1 MQEGRSVGDIG
12 DRISRNADAFNAAL
26 THKAYEKAKADTKKM
41 LEESTLNADPYPT
54 SEDVQ
59 KEELQGFMDE
69 RANEAR
75 ARGVQEYLDSTI
87 GAWSADRVNSV
98 VDDWTDSR
106 AQNMR
111 RNAERVSRAKAEG
124 VIPEGGVAKLEVP
137 AIDVQLPKSV
147 TEANIVADRQRAD
160 IMAKGSTIKKVS
172 FADLSG
178 KSQKEASKIV
188 KDYLA
193 ENPHMA
199 ANKEMLENYVAG
211 NIYNDTFKWKLDNDE
226 QFFADA
232 FEAAHGIKY
241 KDFLKER
248 VNEIKG
254 IIKDLRDEAGEVAYE
269 ESQNRALNDLLS
281 DNRGEL
287 RIPALE
293 GYMGEKLAEKPY
305 DEMLDKLNNWERN
318 NFASGVA
325 AGFDLSDI
333 LSMGL
338 ADLLSTA
345 EMGNVLEKANRGAKL
360 YGNEERLYELAKLI
374 QELESYRDK
383 VYEPQG
389 VMSKIG
395 EGVGTTL
402 EMLPEFALA
411 MTGTGMIG
419 SFAKLGGKAALKAAL
434 KAGGKE
440 LFKYGVK
447 TTGKLGYNFGLAK
460 VRGLAAAPFM
470 PSTYNTYLDSL
481 NSAYSFDDEGNLTYT
496 PVDKKQAYFGSVF
509 STANEI
515 SSEYLGAGIG
525 TVVGWG
531 ARGLGRMV
539 AGTKLAEAAVGAG
552 KKVRKHL
559 PKFTPQAKVAMRTLG
574 VQADPVSET
583 LSEALGDIMTSYEQT
598 WIGMDVDKSQYGTM
612 DYWMTLAGVTLVY
625 GGSMA
630 ALGAVNSYRD
640 VKKAVKVREDILAQI
655 TDRNLH
661 DTLVAISTSDD
672 VVMASAA
679 LADMNWEAFGEEA
692 HLARAYVA
700 ADLNVKILEGAVE
713 EESRL
718 DRFRG
723 TIEGVRNIV
732 YQGKAGE
739 YSDIIREAEMD
750 GKKVYIINGYEA
762 NTNQYIV
769 VDATT
774 GEKTSVDKS
783 KVTPTRDVDVDT
795 YIQEAYQNTFSL
807 EAEKQRV
814 ADVKAKALQLDN
826 PTEKDVARVASTLGI
841 ALPKVGNTVM
851 LANGN
856 MGAVMEV
863 LSPTE
868 YAVQDPSGATYKVHF
883 TDILSTDKLTA
894 TAQGALAR
902 GEVAAPIAPVEETT
916 QPTEVAETTTEV
928 AETTAPDENG
938 ITIGAEVTVDGRVGK
953 VRARTQDGKYAVAFE
968 AENGN
973 YEDTEMEFFTGEE
986 LASLMGI
993 APAPTAEAPEVAETA
1008 PTEMATTED
1017 GSVDIE
1023 QMSAEDA
1030 AKALI
1035 QRAGTIEEA
1044 IAQVKQVI
1052 ETVAEE
1058 RKKAAK
1064 AEKKAS
1070 LNDIG
1075 KKSAELQA
1083 LDARLEFFGEVL
1095 GVLEGMLAEQQEQT
1109 MTEAQ
1114 NIAEE
1119 AGVAPETTEATDTT
1133 TEENTPV
1140 ERPTS
1145 GLVRNG
1151 AEMKFTDNVIKM
1163 VDFIAKRLGIT
1174 VEFADGLKNEA
1185 GQPIN
1190 GDITGKRVRIST
1202 SGTKGIKFIMG
1213 HEFFHRMKD
1222 LVDEQTYADFVNSIK
1237 EYAGEKEW
1245 NVEVARKRNVYRN
1258 YNAQVA
1264 KETMAKMTIDDVA
1277 KIAARL
1283 NINIEGLSLEDAK
1296 DAVIDGAV
1304 MGKEQGI
1311 AEVDAI
1317 FPTMLSYDDALM
1329 IEECAADVAGKL
1341 VTNTNTFAKYVEDNS
1356 SNIALVRG
1364 LRKAI
1369 RAMREFFDSFGY
1381 TDQQRKLQALDK
1393 MLASVL
1399 NEAAK
1404 REAKA
1409 EKKAIE
1415 GKTRNSIQEVEES
1428 AERLAEQ
1435 GAVVNTESGDVRFA
1449 LQDVLVGDAR
1459 EQAIADLMRVTGR
1472 SRATVLK
1479 YLKAEESLAAII
1491 LDDDNQAFLDL
1502 QVDESVPSIW
1512 KNSDYPQ
1519 GTVEFSNICRKRL
1532 PYTMIYQRL
1541 QKDFPNVVFDASALE
1556 SIRQTMIANGEQV
1569 ACALCFVE
1577 DRRQLMGE
1585 IGQSF
1590 IDALKG
1596 EEVELNDKQ
1605 EAALERL
1612 RKSGDTYIPSL
1623 FEITTLDGMKF
1634 LRKKHPEVA
1643 SAFVAYNNA
1652 RGMQSAQLFQA
1663 YSAYHRE
1670 ILNFAEARVKKI
1682 NKNGGLRI
1690 FSFSDFEAH
1699 HLIDLVQVLTDCA
1712 AKGVMVQG
1720 YTKVPEFANAV
1731 KDTKMKLNRSLIG
1744 KSKGVV
1750 DADYVPQEGEAVSP
1764 NVVDGKRL
1772 LFDTVEG
1779 IDVNSKDFFDST
1791 DSHNV
1796 GNILVTY
1803 NEEQTRIA
1811 MQDPFV
1817 DYIIPFHTGIRADIL
1832 EQKGIG
1838 DWVNYKNYQSERVE
1852 KDGKLK
1858 KVKKGINIY
1867 TDVLSKDINTERQ
1880 FVNKYLAV
1888 CKAKGYVPKFDMF
1901 LDKTKKGEY
1910 TYTKGYYKSLL
1921 DFKMFDKNGK
1931 ILPQEVVVPV
1941 FDNEVNKQI
1950 LEDYVADEKAKAPN
1964 DELYGKVVD
1973 AMVEQG
1979 RLTEEQ
1985 VAEAMGARY
1994 SIIGEVGA
2002 AALDMAEEATIR
2014 MDNLTIARQME
2025 ERGDSALDIRMA
2037 TGWERGA
2044 DGLWRYELMDA
2055 EVNLYDGNETAIR
2068 KKIEVAEEEE
2078 KDFMQQSKADTKEL
2092 RERTNTYLA
2101 EMREKYGVAEGD
2113 ETDAMTEEE
2122 IVHLQSLTGKEI
2134 AFEDYKERRRSELY
2148 NRRMALEA
2156 QLGYVKVKNTDT
2168 DAMIQTTRLGHII
2181 QGKNADALFTAYP
2194 SLRDMEVQFVTDIRD
2209 GAFAAY
2215 ATKGGYKR
2223 IELNAKKTPVDMLT
2237 YYLMHEVQH
2246 AIQDVEGFA
2255 GGGNLSSLQKDGEVT
2270 GEEAYDYYRK
2280 IAGEVEARNVSA
2292 RLNMSAEERMNTL
2305 LSETEDVA
2313 REDQI
2318 FLRDGVEMAMAEGIK
2333 LPKEEYAKLSSTI
2346 MERQHTYG
2354 RPPFD
2359 YAFTDG
2365 SFYVYDYLGD
2375 GDSIINFAMPI
2386 VGNEDLIQNITNS
2399 IDNGTI
2405 TDTRSLDLYAENLQG
2420 KQRVNYRRFADAF
2433 KKRHGNRGYGV
2444 TFRGDSASNG
2454 GSYLEDSERAGG
2466 DATPRGT
2473 SGNIDESANQE
2484 LKTNFSLISP
2494 EMDADYLSAV
2504 ERGDMETAQQMVME
2518 AAKLAG
2524 YTEEVFHG
2532 TPAFGFTTFSS
2543 RRPSGAIFTT
2553 SNRSTA
2559 AEYGKTKYASVREI
2573 NKPLRPVNTPEDVLY
2588 NARSIYGVEYRLAT
2602 EEERKAIQEKVEK
2615 EARIVRDKLSEFM
2628 SEITEFPEEL
2638 RDAVVKIENIIF
2650 DGAELRENG
2659 NDGDEALQILK
2670 DDYRWYR
2677 EARADINLTDNRVK
2691 DRLTEEQKAYL
2702 NYLAGYQVGDMAID
2716 IAHSYALT
2724 FSESPIATVDGG
2736 IVVSLEDLESRI
2748 NEDAKIGSYHLYG
2761 NVGNN
2766 PLEIDGKGKDWVAIR
2781 YNDLQTTDDI
2791 AEWAK
2796 EEGYTSV
2803 KIKNITD
2810 GGPLSDV
2817 AIFFDSSY
2825 LKSADPVTYDD
2836 NGNVIPLSKRF
2847 NPKKEDIR
2855 YSIPSEED
2863 ARFERKVAFLE
2874 DLVRDYNIPLPT
2886 FIAQTKEEFKRMA
2899 MEYGIPE
2906 EEIDVDKDRGY
2917 YCSKDDII
2925 LINAGL
2931 QSSRGKLHGTMLHEY
2946 GHHINKLYLSNKIKE
2961 LADRLNPED
2970 IEVARKEIYGD
2981 GYADKDVSEI
2991 INELICFM
2999 VEHLQI
3005 EKTKPTFE
3013 GQIPT
3018 QEFIE
3023 AWEKDIESNAR
3034 GNATESILY
3043 EILPLVK
3050 ENLEY
3055 HKEQYGAEKENT
3067 IVIARKEY
3075 VQADGGGYKKSE
3087 LQGYHEGRPIE
3098 AFSRDAAYYRRSEG
3112 ADAQEVTRYSLPDPD
3127 PSDVF
3132 YDEIPIFDEQ
3142 GNEVDITTLSSE
3154 EAKAILDGKVLQ
3166 MLEAEYDYAVVS
3178 IRKEAEEARQA
3189 VKEVYRAEKEKRRK
3203 SAKAAR
3209 TNAAR
3214 IDEIFGDTPFESLP
3228 YEVQALIL
3236 IATGQAKIYW
3246 IDKGNKRGLASELGL
3261 TGSTGDRHAYRNIWG
3276 GAKKS
3281 FNEVVHDWWESLG
3294 GQERGIDDQ
3303 DLRNALISALQSV
3316 QSSRDAMQEIINKYD
3331 DLAEDRDN
3339 TLAEIDRNEEKE
3351 LYEAK
3356 TAYEQHLANFEL
3368 SEGEERTAYRDRAA
3382 QFFGNQSLSRVDDI
3396 LEDLT
3401 NELERSKRKIERL
3414 KAEKKDVYTPLA
3426 ESIQHAKDTV
3436 LRALERLRMFAG
3448 MEEVDLNDVA
3458 RIINLVKASRSQRQ
3472 IENLG
3477 AQATALVQRVS
3488 IKKAKTNL
3496 MRLLSLKL
3504 SNTDI
3509 IHKMLKESD
3518 TWTKEEREAILKHLW
3533 KVSRNGLRVSKAVH
3547 KDTKEIVDELKS
3559 LVDAFRKKELKG
3571 LDDAQKAKIIEAKLA
3586 EVEKE
3591 LHPEVVYDREGN
3603 VQDNANLPTDF
3614 NAENKHLAKFFF
3626 KSYLEMLAKE
3636 VEYHN
3641 ASAEL
3646 REKIDNKEKTDGAN
3660 AALVVARENYLNAL
3674 NQFNSS
3680 LESLILEGKGKLR
3693 DWNAQKEQHEIE
3705 IRSMGIRAIGG
3716 KKASGQGERSS
3727 KMARA
3732 RARINTTVNAPY
3744 WTFETVLEKIDHN
3757 SPYKKGKLYTYFM
3770 DKWADANDDLINRYA
3785 AHMEEIAEVMRKCF
3799 PDDAKNI
3806 LKLKRNPYALYQYIM
3821 RKAEST
3827 PIGTLTYKEMGEN
3840 GKMRDAQIVLNV
3852 ANAMYVIAMWRQ
3864 PRYQEAMQEKHGITQ
3879 SDIDAL
3885 MTNIAS
3891 VNVGFLDFMDWV
3903 NEKFLPS
3910 TRLEYDVVY
3919 RKMNGGSM
3927 PKEINYFPARVA
3939 GHKEVDLANIDNGA
3953 LPTTPSALKDR
3964 MSAHIMPQ
3972 LGMDYFKVLESH
3984 IQDMDNWAAYAEL
3997 TADLNVL
4004 LSSDEFRRR
4013 CNDYMGGLGGD
4024 GGGKGSLY
4032 DLFKQTS
4039 LIATGMYRG
4048 EAGLNQLLGQ
4058 LQKAWAT
4065 SNIAFRY
4072 WTAVKQISSITTGMF
4087 DNLRFYKHAGIAATG
4102 VGIYH
4107 EIKNAM
4113 EISPSLRYRWK
4124 SGAAGMEALARETQR
4139 EDGYTVQRGAYEK
4152 GKDFI
4157 GDAIKTLVRAGMT
4170 PNAAVDLLAC
4180 SIIVNSVYETEIAR
4194 LTGGKREATEEE
4206 KRAAVRKA
4214 ERAFNTT
4221 QQSSEG
4227 AYLAPVQANPAYGVL
4242 TTYMNASFA
4251 LHRKRMGGIKELWK
4265 LMTSKQYRR
4274 YLKDEFG
4281 VDAAK
4286 ISAKDA
4292 FKDILSGVVG
4302 ELSFAMMGWG
4312 LMEIMA
4318 LVNGWLNDDDDDED
4332 VAAAKQEVFDKWW
4345 KPILPMLNG
4354 YLFGSAATSLASG
4367 FEVSLTPAYDEFVK
4381 DVKGVLDDSG
4391 NRTWEVAQ
4399 MAAKYFV
4406 GVDLKAM
4413 QSIGAG
4419 LEAMFEDDERAGAVL
4434 KFLNAPNRYIKAFV
4448 GDRREGETL
4457 EEYQTRIIRFH
4468 SLLEDVVYEHY
4479 FDEEGNYIGEDAPS
4493 LSMSKNQAK
4502 ALRKEYEAAYAK
4514 DVLYHHGGKEMLAD
4528 YMKVDKQHKDICE
4541 LLDWNPSAK
4550 VSDKKSELS
4559 DMHAELAYYQDD
4571 VAYWSKQRK
4580 NWVGSEEE
4588 YYDLLM
4594 DELQAKNEL
4603 INQYYEYIKQTGL
4616 GAY

>member
-1 MQEGRSVGDIG
+1 MKDNNNVYERAKALVNEKQGNTIAQGSVYERAKALIPKSEEVSQYLDDLGT
-12 DRISRNADAFNAAL
+12 RISANAETLQSAL
-26 THKAYEKAKADTKKM
+26 AHKDYEKAKADTKKM
-41 LEESTLNADPYPT
+41 LEESTLNTKPYPT
-54 SEDVQ
+54 SEDAQ
-59 KEELQGFMDE
+59 KEVLQGVLDE
-69 RANEAR
+69 KANEAR
-75 ARGVQEYLDSTI
+75 ARGMKDYLDSTI
-87 GAWSADRVNSV
+87 GAWNEGRVGRAGQELIDSASKPV
-98 VDDWTDSR
+98 VDIMTLTTPYNGEKINVADMSFKGLPNT
-106 AQNMR
+106 
-111 RNAERVSRAKAEG
+111 AKA
-124 VIPEGGVAKLEVP
+124 
-137 AIDVQLPKSV
+137 
-147 TEANIVADRQRAD
+147 
-160 IMAKGSTIKKVS
+160 
-172 FADLSG
+172 
-178 KSQKEASKIV
+178 EASKIV

-193 ENPHMA
+193 ENPHME

-211 NIYNDTFKWKLDNDE
+211 NIYNDTFKWKLENDE

-232 FEAAHGIKY
+232 FEATHGIKY
-241 KDFLKER
+241 KDFLKKR

-254 IIKDLRDEAGEVAYE
+254 IIKDLRNEAGDVAYE
-269 ESQNRALNDLLS
+269 QSKSRAINDLMS

-287 RIPALE
+287 RVPALE
-293 GYMGEKLAEKPY
+293 GFMGETLAEKPY
-305 DEMLDKLNNWERN
+305 EEMLDKLNDWEKN
-318 NFASGVA
+318 NFASGFA
-325 AGFDLSDI
+325 AGFDWSDFLS
-333 LSMGL
+333 LGM
-338 ADLLSTA
+338 ADLLSSA
-345 EMGNVLEKANRGAKL
+345 EMSNVLEKANRGEKL
-360 YGNEERLYELAKLI
+360 YGNEERLYELAKLT
-374 QELESYRDK
+374 QELETYRDK
-383 VYEPQG
+383 VYESQG

-395 EGVGTTL
+395 EGVGTSV
-402 EMLPEFALA
+402 EMLPEFAIA

-419 SFAKLGGKAALKAAL
+419 SFAKLGGKTALKAAL

-460 VRGLAAAPFM
+460 VRGLAAAPIM

-481 NSAYSFDDEGNLTYT
+481 NSAYKFDDEGNLTYT
-496 PVDKKQAYFGSVF
+496 PVDKKQAALGAVF

-539 AGTKLAEAAVGAG
+539 AGTKLAEAAVGVG

-598 WIGMDVDKSQYGTM
+598 WIGMDVDKSEYGTM

-661 DTLVAISTSDD
+661 DALVAISTSDD

-679 LADMNWEAFGEEA
+679 LADMNWEAYGEEA

-783 KVTPTRDVDVDT
+783 KVTVTRELDVDT
-795 YIQEAYQNTFSL
+795 YIQEVYQNTFSL

-841 ALPKVGNTVM
+841 KIPKVGTTVM

-856 MGAVMEV
+856 MGAVTEV

-902 GEVAAPIAPVEETT
+902 GEVAAPIAPAEEVA
-916 QPTEVAETTTEV
+916 QPTEVAETTTE
-928 AETTAPDENG
+928 ATETTTPDDNG
-938 ITIGAEVTVDGRVGK
+938 ITIGAEVPVDGRVGK

-968 AENGN
+968 AESGS
-973 YEDTEMEFFTGEE
+973 YEDTEVEFFTGEE

-993 APAPTAEAPEVAETA
+993 APMPTAEAPEVAETA
-1008 PTEMATTED
+1008 PTEVATTEN
-1017 GSVDIE
+1017 GSVDVE

-1058 RKKAAK
+1058 RKKTAK

-1083 LDARLEFFGEVL
+1083 LDTRLEFYSEVL

-1133 TEENTPV
+1133 TEQSKPV
-1140 ERPTS
+1140 EQPTS
-1145 GLVRNG
+1145 GLIRNG

-1163 VDFIAKRLGIT
+1163 VDFVAKRLGIT
-1174 VEFADGLKNEA
+1174 VEFVDGLKNEA

-1190 GDITGKRVRIST
+1190 GDIAGKRVRIST
-1202 SGTKGIKFIMG
+1202 SGTKGVKFIMG

-1237 EYAGEKEW
+1237 EYAGEKVW
-1245 NVEVARKRNVYRN
+1245 KATMAHQRNVYRN
-1258 YNAQVA
+1258 HNARVA
-1264 KETMAKMTIDDVA
+1264 KEAMTEMSIEDVA
-1277 KIAARL
+1277 KIAAHL

-1296 DAVIDGAV
+1296 DAVARGAA
-1304 MGKEQGI
+1304 MSKEAGV

-1329 IEECAADVAGKL
+1329 VEECAADVAGGL
-1341 VTNTNTFAKYVEDNS
+1341 VTNTNAFAKYVEDNS
-1356 SNIALVRG
+1356 SNIPLVRG

-1381 TDQQRKLQALDK
+1381 TEQQRKFNALEK
-1393 MLASVL
+1393 NLASVL

-1404 REAKA
+1404 KEAKA
-1409 EKKAIE
+1409 EKKASE
-1415 GKTRNSIQEVEES
+1415 GKTRNSLQEVEES

-1435 GAVVNTESGDVRFA
+1435 GAVVNTESGDVRFS
-1449 LQDVLVGDAR
+1449 LQETNDRFNAELTTLTDENAR
-1459 EQAIADLMRVTGR
+1459 ERILNLGRPSSILLSTGIEDKPIRLYGAKLLSKLRKHGYDISALKNLPLAINLPIAVFEGSHEGSFAILTELKIKDNNVLAALSVGKGGHDIDFNIISSVYDKRGNSVARWVIDGKMLYADKKKALDYFSVSAPIAEAQNNQELISVTNIIQNFENPKISAKYSLQTPTFYSNAEFAVRGIKQEKATPEQWLKMIEKAGGLKAGEDKWLGLSDWLKASDKKTLSKDEVLQYIAD
-1472 SRATVLK
+1472 
-1479 YLKAEESLAAII
+1479 
-1491 LDDDNQAFLDL
+1491 N
-1502 QVDESVPSIW
+1502 
-1512 KNSDYPQ
+1512 N
-1519 GTVEFSNICRKRL
+1519 
-1532 PYTMIYQRL
+1532 
-1541 QKDFPNVVFDASALE
+1541 
-1556 SIRQTMIANGEQV
+1556 
-1569 ACALCFVE
+1569 FV
-1577 DRRQLMGE
+1577 
-1585 IGQSF
+1585 I
-1590 IDALKG
+1590 
-1596 EEVELNDKQ
+1596 EEVEYSDV
-1605 EAALERL
+1605 ER
-1612 RKSGDTYIPSL
+1612 
-1623 FEITTLDGMKF
+1623 F
-1634 LRKKHPEVA
+1634 
-1643 SAFVAYNNA
+1643 
-1652 RGMQSAQLFQA
+1652 
-1663 YSAYHRE
+1663 
-1670 ILNFAEARVKKI
+1670 
-1682 NKNGGLRI
+1682 
-1690 FSFSDFEAH
+1690 
-1699 HLIDLVQVLTDCA
+1699 TD
-1712 AKGVMVQG
+1712 
-1720 YTKVPEFANAV
+1720 
-1731 KDTKMKLNRSLIG
+1731 R
-1744 KSKGVV
+1744 
-1750 DADYVPQEGEAVSP
+1750 
-1764 NVVDGKRL
+1764 
-1772 LFDTVEG
+1772 
-1779 IDVNSKDFFDST
+1779 
-1791 DSHNV
+1791 
-1796 GNILVTY
+1796 
-1803 NEEQTRIA
+1803 
-1811 MQDPFV
+1811 
-1817 DYIIPFHTGIRADIL
+1817 DI
-1832 EQKGIG
+1832 
-1838 DWVNYKNYQSERVE
+1838 Y
-1852 KDGKLK
+1852 
-1858 KVKKGINIY
+1858 
-1867 TDVLSKDINTERQ
+1867 
-1880 FVNKYLAV
+1880 
-1888 CKAKGYVPKFDMF
+1888 
-1901 LDKTKKGEY
+1901 
-1910 TYTKGYYKSLL
+1910 
-1921 DFKMFDKNGK
+1921 
-1931 ILPQEVVVPV
+1931 
-1941 FDNEVNKQI
+1941 
-1950 LEDYVADEKAKAPN
+1950 
-1964 DELYGKVVD
+1964 
-1973 AMVEQG
+1973 
-1979 RLTEEQ
+1979 
-1985 VAEAMGARY
+1985 
-1994 SIIGEVGA
+1994 
-2002 AALDMAEEATIR
+2002 
-2014 MDNLTIARQME
+2014 
-2025 ERGDSALDIRMA
+2025 
-2037 TGWERGA
+2037 
-2044 DGLWRYELMDA
+2044 
-2055 EVNLYDGNETAIR
+2055 
-2068 KKIEVAEEEE
+2068 
-2078 KDFMQQSKADTKEL
+2078 
-2092 RERTNTYLA
+2092 
-2101 EMREKYGVAEGD
+2101 
-2113 ETDAMTEEE
+2113 
-2122 IVHLQSLTGKEI
+2122 
-2134 AFEDYKERRRSELY
+2134 
-2148 NRRMALEA
+2148 
-2156 QLGYVKVKNTDT
+2156 DT
-2168 DAMIQTTRLGHII
+2168 DE
-2181 QGKNADALFTAYP
+2181 FTD
-2194 SLRDMEVQFVTDIRD
+2194 L
-2209 GAFAAY
+2209 
-2215 ATKGGYKR
+2215 
-2223 IELNAKKTPVDMLT
+2223 
-2237 YYLMHEVQH
+2237 
-2246 AIQDVEGFA
+2246 
-2255 GGGNLSSLQKDGEVT
+2255 LSSLQIYDEDDNASFNIEEYNRLRESNADFEEGFSLDYWGESLDVKDPVAAARYLGLTEGETIHGTRLAYTTTGLENKREIALVVPSIEPYNKSDEIHFGDAGGGRAVAWIRFGETEAPKNVPMHQRVEGFDEPFETATGLNFYAPKNGNGKFAKDYVLFGKLKDGSEGYIIYIDRKPISKHDTLEDARNAMNEYYEANPLMITRYERVLVIDEIQSKRHQDARDKGYIDANIEREIKAAEERLRQANKDLEAYKTPLKEKYGFNEMQGSFFERLQKFHAALSTEENAEMQRLAEVRNTAESAWNEIASKRNGVPSAPFEKNWAELAMKRMLRYAAENGFDKVAWTTGEQQAERYDLGTKINHIHVIPSVEERYVSISPIGGRIIETPTAPDSDIIVSGEYKGKTLSEVYGKALAEKIMSVEVGGDERISGDGLRIGGEGMKGFYDQMLPSFMNKYGKKWGVKVGEVT
-2270 GEEAYDYYRK
+2270 MPNLEENNTMHSVDVNDAMRESVMQGQPRFSLPVIQGLSDALNEYKVDGDIASFVEKVREVNDKVALGHPMITSKLDIYDEDGDAEWFVEK
-2280 IAGEVEARNVSA
+2280 IEELVGDFDGGYAPYTAGGVRYSLPTDLLTDFADEFKALQDEYASLDPATIDYKHPFRVHKREVVQKYVDHVADVLGLSCETFVIDAEDDAQVVEAFDRYKKSHQSVSQQYPHRTTPLA
-2292 RLNMSAEERMNTL
+2292 GLNDFKAGL
-2305 LSETEDVA
+2305 KD
-2313 REDQI
+2313 DK
-2318 FLRDGVEMAMAEGIK
+2318 GK
-2333 LPKEEYAKLSSTI
+2333 YATGL
-2346 MERQHTYG
+2346 Y
-2354 RPPFD
+2354 F
-2359 YAFTDG
+2359 
-2365 SFYVYDYLGD
+2365 
-2375 GDSIINFAMPI
+2375 
-2386 VGNEDLIQNITNS
+2386 
-2399 IDNGTI
+2399 NGTDFI
-2405 TDTRSLDLYAENLQG
+2405 LM
-2420 KQRVNYRRFADAF
+2420 
-2433 KKRHGNRGYGV
+2433 
-2444 TFRGDSASNG
+2444 
-2454 GSYLEDSERAGG
+2454 
-2466 DATPRGT
+2466 
-2473 SGNIDESANQE
+2473 I
-2484 LKTNFSLISP
+2484 IS
-2494 EMDADYLSAV
+2494 
-2504 ERGDMETAQQMVME
+2504 
-2518 AAKLAG
+2518 
-2524 YTEEVFHG
+2524 
-2532 TPAFGFTTFSS
+2532 
-2543 RRPSGAIFTT
+2543 
-2553 SNRSTA
+2553 
-2559 AEYGKTKYASVREI
+2559 
-2573 NKPLRPVNTPEDVLY
+2573 
-2588 NARSIYGVEYRLAT
+2588 
-2602 EEERKAIQEKVEK
+2602 
-2615 EARIVRDKLSEFM
+2615 
-2628 SEITEFPEEL
+2628 
-2638 RDAVVKIENIIF
+2638 
-2650 DGAELRENG
+2650 G
-2659 NDGDEALQILK
+2659 NDGYNEQNGYLQVDIHENVHGAMEALGITDFEKEMVLSEAEKHQPKALK
-2670 DDYRWYR
+2670 KYLDGYDNVTDATKGEEIVAY
-2677 EARADINLTDNRVK
+2677 AINSRLNSAYGKLLLEFFEGGATLSEIWKSYNLQLPLRLSLTRK
-2691 DRLTEEQKAYL
+2691 IL
-2702 NYLAGYQVGDMAID
+2702 NYLKDGYEAKNKISNNAGGSNKTA
-2716 IAHSYALT
+2716 AGS
-2724 FSESPIATVDGG
+2724 SPNAT
-2736 IVVSLEDLESRI
+2736 
-2748 NEDAKIGSYHLYG
+2748 N
-2761 NVGNN
+2761 
-2766 PLEIDGKGKDWVAIR
+2766 
-2781 YNDLQTTDDI
+2781 
-2791 AEWAK
+2791 
-2796 EEGYTSV
+2796 
-2803 KIKNITD
+2803 
-2810 GGPLSDV
+2810 
-2817 AIFFDSSY
+2817 
-2825 LKSADPVTYDD
+2825 
-2836 NGNVIPLSKRF
+2836 SKRF
-2847 NPKKEDIR
+2847 ASKYLGEDIR
-2855 YSIPSEED
+2855 VAERWDRSVD
-2863 ARFERKVAFLE
+2863 TRF
-2874 DLVRDYNIPLPT
+2874 
-2886 FIAQTKEEFKRMA
+2886 
-2899 MEYGIPE
+2899 
-2906 EEIDVDKDRGY
+2906 
-2917 YCSKDDII
+2917 
-2925 LINAGL
+2925 
-2931 QSSRGKLHGTMLHEY
+2931 H
-2946 GHHINKLYLSNKIKE
+2946 
-2961 LADRLNPED
+2961 
-2970 IEVARKEIYGD
+2970 
-2981 GYADKDVSEI
+2981 
-2991 INELICFM
+2991 
-2999 VEHLQI
+2999 
-3005 EKTKPTFE
+3005 
-3013 GQIPT
+3013 
-3018 QEFIE
+3018 
-3023 AWEKDIESNAR
+3023 
-3034 GNATESILY
+3034 
-3043 EILPLVK
+3043 
-3050 ENLEY
+3050 
-3055 HKEQYGAEKENT
+3055 
-3067 IVIARKEY
+3067 
-3075 VQADGGGYKKSE
+3075 
-3087 LQGYHEGRPIE
+3087 
-3098 AFSRDAAYYRRSEG
+3098 
-3112 ADAQEVTRYSLPDPD
+3112 LPDPD

-3142 GNEVDITTLSSE
+3142 GNEVDITTLTSE
-3154 EAKAILDGKVLQ
+3154 EAKEILDGKVRQ
-3166 MLEAEYDYAVVS
+3166 MLEAEYDHAVVA

-3203 SAKAAR
+3203 GAKAAR

-3246 IDKGNKRGLASELGL
+3246 GDRGNKRGLASELGL

-3281 FNEVVHDWWESLG
+3281 FNEVVHDWWESIG

-3368 SEGEERTAYRDRAA
+3368 SEGEERTAYHDRAA

-3458 RIINLVKASRSQRQ
+3458 RLINLVKASRSQRQ
-3472 IENLG
+3472 IEELG

-3509 IHKMLKESD
+3509 IHKMLKKSD

-3559 LVDAFRKKELKG
+3559 LVDAFRKNELKG
-3571 LDDAQKAKIIEAKLA
+3571 LNNAQKAKIIEAKLA
-3586 EVEKE
+3586 DVEKE
-3591 LHPEVVYDREGN
+3591 LHPEVVYDSEGN
-3603 VQDNANLPTDF
+3603 VQDNADLPTDF

-3636 VEYHN
+3636 MEYHN
-3641 ASAEL
+3641 AAAEL

-3660 AALVVARENYLNAL
+3660 AAMVAARENYLNAL

-3680 LESLILEGKGKLR
+3680 LESLILEGKDKLR

-3716 KKASGQGERSS
+3716 KKASGQGKRNNWVTRQ
-3727 KMARA
+3727 RA
-3732 RARINTTVNAPY
+3732 KINTTVNAPY

-3806 LKLKRNPYALYQYIM
+3806 LKMKRNPYALYQYIM

-3840 GKMRDAQIVLNV
+3840 GQMRDAQIVLNV

-3879 SDIDAL
+3879 GDIDAL
-3885 MTNIAS
+3885 MANIAS
-3891 VNVGFLDFMDWV
+3891 VNAGFLDFMDWV
-3903 NEKFLPS
+3903 NETFLPS

-4065 SNIAFRY
+4065 SNIAFRG

-4087 DNLRFYKHAGIAATG
+4087 DNWAFYKHAGIAATG

-4157 GDAIKTLVRAGMT
+4157 GDAIKILVRAGMT

-4265 LMTSKQYRR
+4265 LATSKQYRR

-4292 FKDILSGVVG
+4292 FKDILSGVAG

-4332 VAAAKQEVFDKWW
+4332 VVAAKQEVFDKWW

-4354 YLFGSAATSLASG
+4354 YLFGSAATSWASG
-4367 FEVSLTPAYDEFVK
+4367 FDASLTPAYDEFVK
-4381 DVKGVLDDSG
+4381 DVKGVFDDSG

-4399 MAAKYFV
+4399 MAAKYLV
-4406 GVDLKAM
+4406 GIDLKAL
-4413 QSIGAG
+4413 QNIGAG

-4479 FDEEGNYIGEDAPS
+4479 FDKEGNYIGEDAPS

-4514 DVLYHHGGKEMLAD
+4514 NVLYHYGGEEALAD
-4528 YMKVDKQHKDICE
+4528 YLKVEKQHKDICD
-4541 LLDWNPSAK
+4541 LLGWSSTAK
-4550 VSDKKSELS
+4550 VSDKKKDLT
-4559 DMHAELAYYQDD
+4559 DMHYALAKYQDKA
-4571 VAYWSKQRK
+4571 AYWEKKRK
-4580 NWVGSEEE
+4580 DWVGSEDY

-4594 DELQAKNEL
+4594 DEQKAKNDL
-4603 INQYYEYIKQTGL
+4603 INNYYEYIKQTGL

>member
-1 MQEGRSVGDIG
+1 
-12 DRISRNADAFNAAL
+12 
-26 THKAYEKAKADTKKM
+26 
-41 LEESTLNADPYPT
+41 
-54 SEDVQ
+54 
-59 KEELQGFMDE
+59 
-69 RANEAR
+69 
-75 ARGVQEYLDSTI
+75 
-87 GAWSADRVNSV
+87 
-98 VDDWTDSR
+98 
-106 AQNMR
+106 
-111 RNAERVSRAKAEG
+111 
-124 VIPEGGVAKLEVP
+124 
-137 AIDVQLPKSV
+137 
-147 TEANIVADRQRAD
+147 
-160 IMAKGSTIKKVS
+160 
-172 FADLSG
+172 
-178 KSQKEASKIV
+178 
-188 KDYLA
+188 
-193 ENPHMA
+193 
-199 ANKEMLENYVAG
+199 
-211 NIYNDTFKWKLDNDE
+211 
-226 QFFADA
+226 
-232 FEAAHGIKY
+232 
-241 KDFLKER
+241 
-248 VNEIKG
+248 
-254 IIKDLRDEAGEVAYE
+254 
-269 ESQNRALNDLLS
+269 
-281 DNRGEL
+281 
-287 RIPALE
+287 
-293 GYMGEKLAEKPY
+293 
-305 DEMLDKLNNWERN
+305 
-318 NFASGVA
+318 
-325 AGFDLSDI
+325 
-333 LSMGL
+333 
-338 ADLLSTA
+338 
-345 EMGNVLEKANRGAKL
+345 
-360 YGNEERLYELAKLI
+360 
-374 QELESYRDK
+374 
-383 VYEPQG
+383 
-389 VMSKIG
+389 
-395 EGVGTTL
+395 
-402 EMLPEFALA
+402 
-411 MTGTGMIG
+411 
-419 SFAKLGGKAALKAAL
+419 
-434 KAGGKE
+434 
-440 LFKYGVK
+440 
-447 TTGKLGYNFGLAK
+447 
-460 VRGLAAAPFM
+460 
-470 PSTYNTYLDSL
+470 
-481 NSAYSFDDEGNLTYT
+481 
-496 PVDKKQAYFGSVF
+496 
-509 STANEI
+509 
-515 SSEYLGAGIG
+515 
-525 TVVGWG
+525 
-531 ARGLGRMV
+531 
-539 AGTKLAEAAVGAG
+539 
-552 KKVRKHL
+552 
-559 PKFTPQAKVAMRTLG
+559 
-574 VQADPVSET
+574 
-583 LSEALGDIMTSYEQT
+583 
-598 WIGMDVDKSQYGTM
+598 
-612 DYWMTLAGVTLVY
+612 
-625 GGSMA
+625 
-630 ALGAVNSYRD
+630 
-640 VKKAVKVREDILAQI
+640 
-655 TDRNLH
+655 
-661 DTLVAISTSDD
+661 
-672 VVMASAA
+672 
-679 LADMNWEAFGEEA
+679 
-692 HLARAYVA
+692 
-700 ADLNVKILEGAVE
+700 
-713 EESRL
+713 
-718 DRFRG
+718 
-723 TIEGVRNIV
+723 
-732 YQGKAGE
+732 
-739 YSDIIREAEMD
+739 MD

-783 KVTPTRDVDVDT
+783 KVTVTRELDVDT
-795 YIQEAYQNTFSL
+795 YIQEAYTNTFSL

-856 MGAVMEV
+856 MGAVTEA

-916 QPTEVAETTTEV
+916 QPTEVSETTTEV
-928 AETTAPDENG
+928 AETTTPDDNG

-968 AENGN
+968 AESGN
-973 YEDTEMEFFTGEE
+973 YEDTEVEFFTGEE

-993 APAPTAEAPEVAETA
+993 APAPTAEAPEVAEAA

-1017 GSVDIE
+1017 GSVDVE

-1058 RKKAAK
+1058 RKKTAK
-1064 AEKKAS
+1064 AEKKTS

-1083 LDARLEFFGEVL
+1083 LDTRLEFFGEVL

-1119 AGVAPETTEATDTT
+1119 VGVAPETTEASDTT
-1133 TEENTPV
+1133 TEGSKPV
-1140 ERPTS
+1140 EQPTS
-1145 GLVRNG
+1145 GLIRNG

-1185 GQPIN
+1185 GQAID
-1190 GDITGKRVRIST
+1190 GDIKGKHVRIST
-1202 SGTKGIKFIMG
+1202 SGQKGIKFIMG

-1222 LVDEQTYADFVNSIK
+1222 IVDEQTYTAFVESVK
-1237 EYAGEKEW
+1237 EYAGEKQW

-1258 YNAQVA
+1258 HNAKVA
-1264 KETMAKMTIDDVA
+1264 EEAMAKMSNDDVA

-1296 DAVIDGAV
+1296 DAVIDGAA
-1304 MGKEQGI
+1304 MGKEQGV

-1317 FPTMLSYDDALM
+1317 FPKMLSYDDALM
-1329 IEECAADVAGKL
+1329 VEECAADVAGKL
-1341 VTNTNTFAKYVEDNS
+1341 VTNTNAFAKYVEDNS

-1381 TDQQRKLQALDK
+1381 TDQHRKLNALEK
-1393 MLASVL
+1393 SLANVL

-1404 REAKA
+1404 NEAKA
-1409 EKKAIE
+1409 EKKA
-1415 GKTRNSIQEVEES
+1415 T
-1428 AERLAEQ
+1428 
-1435 GAVVNTESGDVRFA
+1435 
-1449 LQDVLVGDAR
+1449 
-1459 EQAIADLMRVTGR
+1459 
-1472 SRATVLK
+1472 
-1479 YLKAEESLAAII
+1479 
-1491 LDDDNQAFLDL
+1491 
-1502 QVDESVPSIW
+1502 
-1512 KNSDYPQ
+1512 
-1519 GTVEFSNICRKRL
+1519 
-1532 PYTMIYQRL
+1532 
-1541 QKDFPNVVFDASALE
+1541 
-1556 SIRQTMIANGEQV
+1556 
-1569 ACALCFVE
+1569 
-1577 DRRQLMGE
+1577 
-1585 IGQSF
+1585 
-1590 IDALKG
+1590 
-1596 EEVELNDKQ
+1596 
-1605 EAALERL
+1605 
-1612 RKSGDTYIPSL
+1612 
-1623 FEITTLDGMKF
+1623 
-1634 LRKKHPEVA
+1634 
-1643 SAFVAYNNA
+1643 
-1652 RGMQSAQLFQA
+1652 
-1663 YSAYHRE
+1663 
-1670 ILNFAEARVKKI
+1670 
-1682 NKNGGLRI
+1682 
-1690 FSFSDFEAH
+1690 
-1699 HLIDLVQVLTDCA
+1699 
-1712 AKGVMVQG
+1712 
-1720 YTKVPEFANAV
+1720 
-1731 KDTKMKLNRSLIG
+1731 
-1744 KSKGVV
+1744 
-1750 DADYVPQEGEAVSP
+1750 EGEA
-1764 NVVDGKRL
+1764 R
-1772 LFDTVEG
+1772 
-1779 IDVNSKDFFDST
+1779 NS
-1791 DSHNV
+1791 
-1796 GNILVTY
+1796 L
-1803 NEEQTRIA
+1803 
-1811 MQDPFV
+1811 
-1817 DYIIPFHTGIRADIL
+1817 
-1832 EQKGIG
+1832 
-1838 DWVNYKNYQSERVE
+1838 
-1852 KDGKLK
+1852 
-1858 KVKKGINIY
+1858 
-1867 TDVLSKDINTERQ
+1867 
-1880 FVNKYLAV
+1880 
-1888 CKAKGYVPKFDMF
+1888 
-1901 LDKTKKGEY
+1901 
-1910 TYTKGYYKSLL
+1910 
-1921 DFKMFDKNGK
+1921 
-1931 ILPQEVVVPV
+1931 
-1941 FDNEVNKQI
+1941 
-1950 LEDYVADEKAKAPN
+1950 
-1964 DELYGKVVD
+1964 
-1973 AMVEQG
+1973 
-1979 RLTEEQ
+1979 
-1985 VAEAMGARY
+1985 
-1994 SIIGEVGA
+1994 IGEVGA
-2002 AALDMAEEATIR
+2002 SALDMAEEATIR
-2014 MDNLTIARQME
+2014 MDNLAIARQME
-2025 ERGDSALDIRMA
+2025 ERGDSTLDIRMA

-2044 DGLWRYELMDA
+2044 DGLWRYEVMDA
-2055 EVNLYDGNETAIR
+2055 EVNLYDGNEATIR
-2068 KKIEVAEEEE
+2068 KQIAVAEEEE

-2092 RERTNTYLA
+2092 RERTNVYLA
-2101 EMREKYGVAEGD
+2101 EMREKYGVAEGE

-2122 IVHLQSLTGKEI
+2122 IAHLQSLTGKEI
-2134 AFEDYKERRRSELY
+2134 AFEDYKERRRNELY

-2156 QLGYVKVKNTDT
+2156 QLAYVIVKNTDAP
-2168 DAMIQTTRLGHII
+2168 AMILTSRLGHVLK
-2181 QGKNADALFTAYP
+2181 GEYADQLFKAYP
-2194 SLRDMEVQFVTDIRD
+2194 SLKDMEFRFVTDIQQR
-2209 GAFAAY
+2209 AFAAY
-2215 ATKGGYKR
+2215 AIDGGKAY
-2223 IELNAKKTPVDMLT
+2223 IELNVKKTPVNMVVP
-2237 YYLMHEVQH
+2237 YLMHEVQH
-2246 AIQDVEGFA
+2246 AIQHIEGFA
-2255 GGGNLSSLQKDGEVT
+2255 EGGSPAFLNKKLADRLNVVT
-2270 GEEAYDYYRK
+2270 EQLEKLRAEGKTEEADALVKLNKGLAEAVINNDTDDYGNYQK
-2280 IAGEVEARNVSA
+2280 LMGEVEARNVSA

-2318 FLRDGVEMAMAEGIK
+2318 FLRDGVEMAMAKNVG
-2333 LPKEEYAKLSSTI
+2333 LPKEEYAKLASTI
-2346 MERQHTYG
+2346 MTRQHTYG

-2454 GSYLEDSERAGG
+2454 GTYFEDSKRIGG
-2466 DATPRGT
+2466 DATTRGT

-2484 LKTNFSLISP
+2484 LTTLYSLITP

-2504 ERGDMETAQQMVME
+2504 ERGDMATAQQMVME

-2524 YTEEVFHG
+2524 YSNDESWRMTHRAPRKEEDNVNPFNTEELV
-2532 TPAFGFTTFSS
+2532 PADFWTHPEWYTQIRHNSTDRES
-2543 RRPSGAIFTT
+2543 YSALKPAIDKYKQLV
-2553 SNRSTA
+2553 
-2559 AEYGKTKYASVREI
+2559 AEGKQEEADAITVTMYR
-2573 NKPLRPVNTPEDVLY
+2573 
-2588 NARSIYGVEYRLAT
+2588 GVDKRANS
-2602 EEERKAIQEKVEK
+2602 K
-2615 EARIVRDKLSEFM
+2615 EASFRNGDWITPSREYAKM
-2628 SEITEFPEEL
+2628 SAPYGNTRVIKQDVPL
-2638 RDAVVKIENIIF
+2638 KSIWW
-2650 DGAELRENG
+2650 DGN
-2659 NDGDEALQILK
+2659 
-2670 DDYRWYR
+2670 
-2677 EARADINLTDNRVK
+2677 
-2691 DRLTEEQKAYL
+2691 
-2702 NYLAGYQVGDMAID
+2702 
-2716 IAHSYALT
+2716 S
-2724 FSESPIATVDGG
+2724 
-2736 IVVSLEDLESRI
+2736 I
-2748 NEDAKIGSYHLYG
+2748 NEWGYDDGSEYVYKDTK
-2761 NVGNN
+2761 NN
-2766 PLEIDGKGKDWVAIR
+2766 RKL
-2781 YNDLQTTDDI
+2781 L
-2791 AEWAK
+2791 
-2796 EEGYTSV
+2796 
-2803 KIKNITD
+2803 
-2810 GGPLSDV
+2810 
-2817 AIFFDSSY
+2817 
-2825 LKSADPVTYDD
+2825 DPVTYDD
-2836 NGNVIPLSKRF
+2836 NGNVIPLSERF
-2847 NPKKEDIR
+2847 NPKKEDVRFSLIGEQGAASLDAYEEATTRLDNLNVARDMEAQGKDALAIKQATGWERGKDGLWR
-2855 YSIPSEED
+2855 YEVADYVNMFDFTGSVDYMRRHPEYKRYKELLRKRNAGMMFFKKGLTKEEQKEFDDLAIVYGGGTQPHNSHKLKDYLDSEELFAAYPQLRD
-2863 ARFERKVAFLE
+2863 VNVEIKAELDGGANGIYSPSSNTIELATRAHEKMARTLFHEIQHAIQFIEGFAEGGNKEMADPRKKRERKEAMDALQRKIDMRERTLARFEAELAELNESMSKWWESHPEAMSREDFDSEMQALNEVYDMQLE
-2874 DLVRDYNIPLPT
+2874 KAAREQEKLREEKKEY
-2886 FIAQTKEEFKRMA
+2886 EEFKASSTTLGYEGYERLAGEAEARATTSRVGMS
-2899 MEYGIPE
+2899 E
-2906 EEIDVDKDRGY
+2906 EERR
-2917 YCSKDDII
+2917 ST
-2925 LINAGL
+2925 L
-2931 QSSRGKLHGTMLHEY
+2931 TM
-2946 GHHINKLYLSNKIKE
+2946 N
-2961 LADRLNPED
+2961 DED
-2970 IEVARKEIYGD
+2970 VARKD
-2981 GYADKDVSEI
+2981 QI
-2991 INELICFM
+2991 ILRN
-2999 VEHLQI
+2999 
-3005 EKTKPTFE
+3005 
-3013 GQIPT
+3013 G
-3018 QEFIE
+3018 
-3023 AWEKDIESNAR
+3023 
-3034 GNATESILY
+3034 LY
-3043 EILPLVK
+3043 E
-3050 ENLEY
+3050 NY
-3055 HKEQYGAEKENT
+3055 AEM
-3067 IVIARKEY
+3067 
-3075 VQADGGGYKKSE
+3075 
-3087 LQGYHEGRPIE
+3087 P
-3098 AFSRDAAYYRRSEG
+3098 
-3112 ADAQEVTRYSLPDPD
+3112 TRYHLPDPD

-3132 YDEIPIFDEQ
+3132 FDEIPIFDEQ
-3142 GNEVDITTLSSE
+3142 GNEVDITTLTSE
-3154 EAKAILDGKVLQ
+3154 EAKEILDGKVHQ
-3166 MLEAEYDYAVVS
+3166 MLEAEYDHAVVA
-3178 IRKEAEEARQA
+3178 IRREAEEARQA

-3203 SAKAAR
+3203 GAKAAR

-3236 IATGQAKIYW
+3236 IATGEAKIYW
-3246 IDKGNKRGLASELGL
+3246 GDRGNKRGLASELGL
-3261 TGSTGDRHAYRNIWG
+3261 KGSTGDRHAYRNIWG

-3281 FNEVVHDWWESLG
+3281 FDEVVHEWWESLG
-3294 GQERGIDDQ
+3294 GHENGIDTQ

-3316 QSSRDAMQEIINKYD
+3316 QSSKDAMQEIVNKYD
-3331 DLAEDRDN
+3331 DLATDRDN
-3339 TLAEIDRNEEKE
+3339 ALAEVDRNEEKE
-3351 LYEAK
+3351 LREAK
-3356 TAYEQHLANFEL
+3356 AAYEQHLANFEL
-3368 SEGEERTAYRDRAA
+3368 AEGEERAAYHDRAA
-3382 QFFGNQSLSRVDDI
+3382 QFFGNQSLSRVEDI
-3396 LEDLT
+3396 LEDLAG
-3401 NELERSKRKIERL
+3401 EIERNKRKIERL
-3414 KAEKKDVYTPLA
+3414 KAENKDVYGTLA
-3426 ESIQHAKDTV
+3426 EGINKSKEVV

-3458 RIINLVKASRSQRQ
+3458 RLINLVKTARSQRQ
-3472 IENLG
+3472 MNNLS

-3547 KDTKEIVDELKS
+3547 KDTKEIVNELKS
-3559 LVDAFRKKELKG
+3559 LVDAFRKSELKG
-3571 LDDAQKAKIIEAKLA
+3571 LNDEQKAKIIEAKLA

-3591 LHPEVVYDREGN
+3591 LHPEVVYDDKGN

-3636 VEYHN
+3636 AEYHN

-3660 AALVVARENYLNAL
+3660 AAVVVARENYLNAL

-3680 LESLILEGKGKLR
+3680 LESLILEGKDKLR
-3693 DWNAQKEQHEIE
+3693 DWNAQKEKHEIE

-3716 KKASGQGERSS
+3716 EKASGQDKRSS

-3732 RARINTTVNAPY
+3732 RAKINTTVNAPY

-3770 DKWADANDDLINRYA
+3770 DKWVDANDDLINRYA

-3891 VNVGFLDFMDWV
+3891 VNAGFLDFMDWV
-3903 NEKFLPS
+3903 NETFLPS

-4048 EAGLNQLLGQ
+4048 EAGHNQLLGQ

-4065 SNIAFRY
+4065 SNIAFRG

-4087 DNLRFYKHAGIAATG
+4087 DNLRFYKHLGIASTG

-4227 AYLAPVQANPAYGVL
+4227 AYLAPVQANPVYGVL

-4265 LMTSKQYRR
+4265 LMTSKQYKR

-4281 VDAAK
+4281 ADAVK
-4286 ISAKDA
+4286 ISAVDA
-4292 FKDILSGVVG
+4292 FKDILSGMAG

-4312 LMEIMA
+4312 LMKVMA
-4318 LVNGWLNDDDDDED
+4318 AINGWLNDDDDDED

-4354 YLFGSAATSLASG
+4354 YLFGSAATSWASG
-4367 FEVSLTPAYDEFVK
+4367 FEASLTPAYDEFVK
-4381 DVKGVLDDSG
+4381 DVKGVFDDSG
-4391 NRTWEVAQ
+4391 NRTWKVAQ
-4399 MAAKYFV
+4399 MAAKYLV

-4413 QSIGAG
+4413 QNIGAG
-4419 LEAMFEDDERAGAVL
+4419 LEAMIEDDERAGAVL

-4457 EEYQTRIIRFH
+4457 EEYQTRIVRFNT
-4468 SLLEDVVYEHY
+4468 LLEDVVYEHY

-4514 DVLYHHGGKEMLAD
+4514 NVLYHYGGEEALAD
-4528 YMKVDKQHKDICE
+4528 YLKVEKQHKDICD
-4541 LLDWNPSAK
+4541 LLGWSSTAK
-4550 VSDKKSELS
+4550 VSDKKRDLT
-4559 DMHAELAYYQDD
+4559 DMHYALAKYQDKA
-4571 VAYWSKQRK
+4571 AYWEKKRK
-4580 NWVGSEEE
+4580 NWVGSEDY

-4594 DELQAKNEL
+4594 DEQKAKNDL
-4603 INQYYEYIKQTGL
+4603 INNYYEYIKQTGL

>member
-1 MQEGRSVGDIG
+1 MKDKNLREEVDALVQARKDNPPKSALREQVDAIVQEGRNVGDIVG
-12 DRISRNADAFNAAL
+12 RISRNADAFNAAL
-26 THKAYEKAKADTKKM
+26 ANKGYEKAKADTKKM

-59 KEELQGFMDE
+59 KEQLQRFMDE

-160 IMAKGSTIKKVS
+160 IMAKGSLLKKVS

-178 KSQKEASKIV
+178 KSQEEASKIV

-193 ENPHMA
+193 ENPHME
-199 ANKEMLENYVAG
+199 ANKEMLEGYVAN
-211 NIYNDTFKWKLDNDE
+211 NIYNNTFKWKLDNDE

-232 FEAAHGIKY
+232 FEATHGIKY
-241 KDFLKER
+241 KDFLKKR

-254 IIKDLRDEAGEVAYE
+254 IIKDLRDEAGDVAYD
-269 ESQNRALNDLLS
+269 ESHNRAINDLMS
-281 DNRGEL
+281 DTRGEL

-305 DEMLDKLNNWERN
+305 DEMLDKLNNWEKN

-325 AGFDLSDI
+325 AGFDWSDI

-374 QELESYRDK
+374 QELDSYRDK

-419 SFAKLGGKAALKAAL
+419 SYAKLGGKAALKAAL

-470 PSTYNTYLDSL
+470 PSTYNTYLDNL
-481 NSAYSFDDEGNLTYT
+481 NSAYSFDDQGNLTFT
-496 PVDKKQAYFGSVF
+496 PVDKKQAALGAWF

-539 AGTKLAEAAVGAG
+539 AGTKLAAAAVGVG
-552 KKVRKHL
+552 KKARKYL

-612 DYWMTLAGVTLVY
+612 DYWMTLAGVTLAY
-625 GGSMA
+625 GGTIATMGA
-630 ALGAVNSYRD
+630 AQSYRD
-640 VKKAVKVREDILAQI
+640 VKKAVKAREDILGQI
-655 TDRNLH
+655 TDRSLH
-661 DTLVAISTSDD
+661 DALVAISTSYD

-679 LADMNWEAFGEEA
+679 LADMNWEAYGEEA
-692 HLARAYVA
+692 NLARAYVA

-769 VDATT
+769 VDAAT

-783 KVTPTRDVDVDT
+783 KVTVTRELDVDT
-795 YIQEAYQNTFSL
+795 YIQEAYKNTFSL

-814 ADVKAKALQLDN
+814 ADVKTKALQLDN
-826 PTEKDVARVASTLGI
+826 PTEKDVKRVASTLNI

-856 MGAVMEV
+856 MGAVTEV

-902 GEVAAPIAPVEETT
+902 GEVAAPIAPVEEAT
-916 QPTEVAETTTEV
+916 QPTEVSETTTEV
-928 AETTAPDENG
+928 AETTAPDDNG
-938 ITIGAEVTVDGRVGK
+938 ITIGAEVIVDGRVGK

-968 AENGN
+968 AESGN
-973 YEDTEMEFFTGEE
+973 YEDTEVEFFTGEE

-993 APAPTAEAPEVAETA
+993 APMPTAEAPEVAETA
-1008 PTEMATTED
+1008 PTEVATTED

-1052 ETVAEE
+1052 ETVTEE

-1083 LDARLEFFGEVL
+1083 LDTRLEFFGEVL
-1095 GVLEGMLAEQQEQT
+1095 GMLEAMLAEQQKQN

-1119 AGVAPETTEATDTT
+1119 AGVAPETTEAVDTT

-1140 ERPTS
+1140 EMPTS

-1163 VDFIAKRLGIT
+1163 VDFVAKRLGIT
-1174 VEFADGLKNEA
+1174 VEFVDGLKNEA
-1185 GQPIN
+1185 GQPVN

-1202 SGTKGIKFIMG
+1202 SGQKGIKFIMG

-1222 LVDEQTYADFVNSIK
+1222 LVDAQTYADFVNSIK
-1237 EYAGEKEW
+1237 EYAGEKQW

-1258 YNAQVA
+1258 HNAQVA
-1264 KETMAKMTIDDVA
+1264 KEAMAEMTIEDVA

-1283 NINIEGLSLEDAK
+1283 NVNIEGLSLDDAK
-1296 DAVIDGAV
+1296 DAVARGAA
-1304 MGKEQGI
+1304 MSKEAGV

-1317 FPTMLSYDDALM
+1317 FPKMLSYDDVLM
-1329 IEECAADVAGKL
+1329 VEECAADVAGGL
-1341 VTNTNTFAKYVEDNS
+1341 VTNTKTFAKYVEDNS

-1364 LRKAI
+1364 IRKAI

-1381 TDQQRKLQALDK
+1381 TDQQRKLNTLEK
-1393 MLASVL
+1393 SLANVL

-1404 REAKA
+1404 NEAKA
-1409 EKKAIE
+1409 EKKPTTE
-1415 GKTRNSIQEVEES
+1415 GKTRNS
-1428 AERLAEQ
+1428 L
-1435 GAVVNTESGDVRFA
+1435 
-1449 LQDVLVGDAR
+1449 
-1459 EQAIADLMRVTGR
+1459 
-1472 SRATVLK
+1472 
-1479 YLKAEESLAAII
+1479 
-1491 LDDDNQAFLDL
+1491 
-1502 QVDESVPSIW
+1502 
-1512 KNSDYPQ
+1512 
-1519 GTVEFSNICRKRL
+1519 
-1532 PYTMIYQRL
+1532 
-1541 QKDFPNVVFDASALE
+1541 
-1556 SIRQTMIANGEQV
+1556 
-1569 ACALCFVE
+1569 
-1577 DRRQLMGE
+1577 
-1585 IGQSF
+1585 
-1590 IDALKG
+1590 
-1596 EEVELNDKQ
+1596 
-1605 EAALERL
+1605 
-1612 RKSGDTYIPSL
+1612 
-1623 FEITTLDGMKF
+1623 
-1634 LRKKHPEVA
+1634 
-1643 SAFVAYNNA
+1643 
-1652 RGMQSAQLFQA
+1652 
-1663 YSAYHRE
+1663 
-1670 ILNFAEARVKKI
+1670 
-1682 NKNGGLRI
+1682 
-1690 FSFSDFEAH
+1690 
-1699 HLIDLVQVLTDCA
+1699 
-1712 AKGVMVQG
+1712 
-1720 YTKVPEFANAV
+1720 
-1731 KDTKMKLNRSLIG
+1731 
-1744 KSKGVV
+1744 
-1750 DADYVPQEGEAVSP
+1750 
-1764 NVVDGKRL
+1764 
-1772 LFDTVEG
+1772 
-1779 IDVNSKDFFDST
+1779 
-1791 DSHNV
+1791 
-1796 GNILVTY
+1796 
-1803 NEEQTRIA
+1803 
-1811 MQDPFV
+1811 
-1817 DYIIPFHTGIRADIL
+1817 
-1832 EQKGIG
+1832 
-1838 DWVNYKNYQSERVE
+1838 
-1852 KDGKLK
+1852 
-1858 KVKKGINIY
+1858 
-1867 TDVLSKDINTERQ
+1867 
-1880 FVNKYLAV
+1880 
-1888 CKAKGYVPKFDMF
+1888 
-1901 LDKTKKGEY
+1901 
-1910 TYTKGYYKSLL
+1910 
-1921 DFKMFDKNGK
+1921 
-1931 ILPQEVVVPV
+1931 
-1941 FDNEVNKQI
+1941 
-1950 LEDYVADEKAKAPN
+1950 
-1964 DELYGKVVD
+1964 
-1973 AMVEQG
+1973 
-1979 RLTEEQ
+1979 
-1985 VAEAMGARY
+1985 
-1994 SIIGEVGA
+1994 IGEVGA
-2002 AALDMAEEATIR
+2002 TALDMAEEATIR

-2025 ERGDSALDIRMA
+2025 ERGDTALDIRMA

-2044 DGLWRYELMDA
+2044 DGLWRYEVMDA
-2055 EVNLYDGNETAIR
+2055 EVNLYDGNEATIR
-2068 KKIEVAEEEE
+2068 KQIAVAEEEE

-2101 EMREKYGVAEGD
+2101 EMREKYGVAEGE

-2122 IVHLQSLTGKEI
+2122 IAHLQSLTGKEI

-2156 QLGYVKVKNTDT
+2156 QLGYVKVKNTDS
-2168 DAMIQTTRLGHII
+2168 DAMIQTTRLGHIL

-2255 GGGNLSSLQKDGEVT
+2255 GGGNLSSLHNDGEVT
-2270 GEEAYDYYRK
+2270 AKEAYDYYRK

-2292 RLNMSAEERMNTL
+2292 RLNMSAEERLNTL

-2318 FLRDGVEMAMAEGIK
+2318 FLRDGVEMAMAK
-2333 LPKEEYAKLSSTI
+2333 NAVLPKEEYAKLASTI
-2346 MERQHTYG
+2346 MTRQHTYG
-2354 RPPFD
+2354 RPSFD
-2359 YAFTDG
+2359 YAFTFDN
-2365 SFYVYDYLGD
+2365 FYVYDYLGD
-2375 GDSIINFAMPI
+2375 GDSIVNFAMPI
-2386 VGNEDLIQNITNS
+2386 IGNEELINNITIS

-2405 TDTRSLDLYAENLQG
+2405 TDARGLDLYAENLQG
-2420 KQRVNYRRFADAF
+2420 KQRTDYRRFADAF

-2444 TFRGDSASNG
+2444 TFGGDSASNG
-2454 GSYLEDSERAGG
+2454 GAYLENSERVGG
-2466 DATPRGT
+2466 DATTRGA
-2473 SGNIDESANQE
+2473 SGNIDESANQG
-2484 LKTNFSLISP
+2484 LNIRHSLITP

-2524 YTEEVFHG
+2524 YSNDESWRKTHRAPRKEEDNVNPFNTEELV
-2532 TPAFGFTTFSS
+2532 PADFWTHPEWYTQIRHNSTDRES
-2543 RRPSGAIFTT
+2543 YSVLKPAIDKYKQLV
-2553 SNRSTA
+2553 
-2559 AEYGKTKYASVREI
+2559 AEGKQEEADAITVTMYR
-2573 NKPLRPVNTPEDVLY
+2573 
-2588 NARSIYGVEYRLAT
+2588 GVDKRANS
-2602 EEERKAIQEKVEK
+2602 K
-2615 EARIVRDKLSEFM
+2615 EASFRNGDWITPSREYAKM
-2628 SEITEFPEEL
+2628 SAPYGNTRVIKQDVPL
-2638 RDAVVKIENIIF
+2638 KSIWW
-2650 DGAELRENG
+2650 DGN
-2659 NDGDEALQILK
+2659 
-2670 DDYRWYR
+2670 
-2677 EARADINLTDNRVK
+2677 
-2691 DRLTEEQKAYL
+2691 
-2702 NYLAGYQVGDMAID
+2702 
-2716 IAHSYALT
+2716 S
-2724 FSESPIATVDGG
+2724 
-2736 IVVSLEDLESRI
+2736 I
-2748 NEDAKIGSYHLYG
+2748 NEWGYDDGSEYAYKDTK
-2761 NVGNN
+2761 NN
-2766 PLEIDGKGKDWVAIR
+2766 RKL
-2781 YNDLQTTDDI
+2781 L
-2791 AEWAK
+2791 
-2796 EEGYTSV
+2796 
-2803 KIKNITD
+2803 
-2810 GGPLSDV
+2810 
-2817 AIFFDSSY
+2817 
-2825 LKSADPVTYDD
+2825 DPVTYDD
-2836 NGNVIPLSKRF
+2836 NGNVIPLSERF
-2847 NPKKEDIR
+2847 NPEKEDIR
-2855 YSIPSEED
+2855 YSLQSEED
-2863 ARFERKVAFLE
+2863 ILFEKKTASLTG
-2874 DLVRDYNIPLPT
+2874 LVRDYNIPLPT
-2886 FIAQTKEEFKRMA
+2886 FFAHTTEEFVRMA
-2899 MEYGIPE
+2899 QDYLYLTDDEVEANRAEIERKVGAYVPE
-2906 EEIDVDKDRGY
+2906 DE
-2917 YCSKDDII
+2917 II
-2925 LINAGL
+2925 LINGGAI
-2931 QSSRGKLHGTMLHEY
+2931 RGKEQMSGCVRHEF
-2946 GHHINKLYLSNKIKE
+2946 GHDITKKHLWGEVQQTVQALGEDAIKRAHHEFLRGYDYKKIGPEGVVNEIVSYLVETPTIQEINAI
-2961 LADRLNPED
+2961 
-2970 IEVARKEIYGD
+2970 
-2981 GYADKDVSEI
+2981 
-2991 INELICFM
+2991 
-2999 VEHLQI
+2999 
-3005 EKTKPTFE
+3005 FE
-3013 GQIPT
+3013 GRLEVDDYISKLQGI
-3018 QEFIE
+3018 IE
-3023 AWEKDIESNAR
+3023 NRDDLKEKEVYI
-3034 GNATESILY
+3034 AT
-3043 EILPLVK
+3043 LPLAK
-3050 ENLEY
+3050 KNIELQ
-3055 HKEQYGAEKENT
+3055 KQQYGAEKENI
-3067 IVIARKEY
+3067 IVIPRADSSGRGNSISKGGSTPTHSKGLGGTQARS
-3075 VQADGGGYKKSE
+3075 AAHIRRG
-3087 LQGYHEGRPIE
+3087 EGT
-3098 AFSRDAAYYRRSEG
+3098 
-3112 ADAQEVTRYSLPDPD
+3112 DAQEITRYHLPDPD

-3132 YDEIPIFDEQ
+3132 FDEIPIFDEQ
-3142 GNEVDITTLSSE
+3142 GNEVDITSLTSE
-3154 EAKAILDGKVLQ
+3154 EAKEILDGKVLQ
-3166 MLEAEYDYAVVS
+3166 MLEAEYDHNVS
-3178 IRKEAEEARQA
+3178 EIRREAREARAA
-3189 VKEVYRAEKEKRRK
+3189 VNEAYREAKSKRRK
-3203 SAKAAR
+3203 GAKAAR

-3246 IDKGNKRGLASELGL
+3246 GDKGNKRGLASELGL

-3356 TAYEQHLANFEL
+3356 NAYEQHLANFEL
-3368 SEGEERTAYRDRAA
+3368 AEGEERTAYHDRAA
-3382 QFFGNQSLSRVDDI
+3382 QFFGNQSLSRVEDI
-3396 LEDLT
+3396 LEELT
-3401 NELERSKRKIERL
+3401 GEIERNKRKIERL
-3414 KAEKKDVYTPLA
+3414 KAENKDVYGTLA
-3426 ESIQHAKDTV
+3426 EGINKSKEVV
-3436 LRALERLRMFAG
+3436 LRALERIRMFAG

-3458 RIINLVKASRSQRQ
+3458 RLINLVKTARSQRQ
-3472 IENLG
+3472 MNNLS

-3518 TWTKEEREAILKHLW
+3518 TWTKGERDAILKHLW

-3559 LVDAFRKKELKG
+3559 LVNAFRKDELKG
-3571 LDDAQKAKIIEAKLA
+3571 LNDEQKTKVIEAKLA

-3591 LHPEVVYDREGN
+3591 LHPEVVYDSEGN

-3660 AALVVARENYLNAL
+3660 AAVVVARENYLNAL

-3680 LESLILEGKGKLR
+3680 LESLMLEGKDKLR

-3716 KKASGQGERSS
+3716 EKASGQGKASS

-3757 SPYKKGKLYTYFM
+3757 SPYKKGKFYTYFM

-3806 LKLKRNPYALYQYIM
+3806 LKLKRNPYALYQHIM

-3827 PIGTLTYKEMGEN
+3827 PIRTLTYKEMGEN
-3840 GKMRDAQIVLNV
+3840 GQMRDAQIVLNV

-3891 VNVGFLDFMDWV
+3891 VNAGFLDFMDWV
-3903 NEKFLPS
+3903 NDTFLPS

-4048 EAGLNQLLGQ
+4048 DAGMEALLGQ

-4065 SNIAFRY
+4065 SNIAFRG

-4087 DNLRFYKHAGIAATG
+4087 DNWAFYKHAGIAATG

-4157 GDAIKTLVRAGMT
+4157 GDAIKILVRAGMT

-4265 LMTSKQYRR
+4265 LATSKQYRR

-4292 FKDILSGVVG
+4292 FKDILSGVAG

-4312 LMEIMA
+4312 LMKVMTVI
-4318 LVNGWLNDDDDDED
+4318 NGWLNEDDDDED
-4332 VAAAKQEVFDKWW
+4332 VAAAKQEFFDSWW
-4345 KPILPMLNG
+4345 QSLLNG
-4354 YLFGSAATSLASG
+4354 YLGGSVVSSWING
-4367 FEVSLTPAYDEFVK
+4367 FDTSLTPAYDEFAK
-4381 DVKGVLDDSG
+4381 DVNKLTDDKGSAM
-4391 NRTWEVAQ
+4391 WEVA
-4399 MAAKYFV
+4399 MMFSKYYIGIDLESWYKSAAAIENMY
-4406 GVDLKAM
+4406 
-4413 QSIGAG
+4413 
-4419 LEAMFEDDERAGAVL
+4419 EDDERAGAVL
-4434 KFLNAPNRYIKAFV
+4434 MFLNAPDRYVKAFV

-4457 EEYQTRIIRFH
+4457 DEYTTRVGRTYALFEEIKFDEKGKPVGEGVYENFVPKSRYNDLDKVFEEEYR
-4468 SLLEDVVYEHY
+4468 EDMLKKY
-4479 FDEEGNYIGEDAPS
+4479 
-4493 LSMSKNQAK
+4493 
-4502 ALRKEYEAAYAK
+4502 
-4514 DVLYHHGGKEMLAD
+4514 GGDKGYAD
-4528 YMKVDKQHKDICE
+4528 YTMADLRHKQICG
-4541 LLDWNPSAK
+4541 LLDWNPDATP
-4550 VSDKKSELS
+4550 SEKMVQTEIQ
-4559 DMHAELAYYQDD
+4559 DELEYYQKR
-4571 VAYWSKQRK
+4571 VAKAIRKRK
-4580 NWVGSEEE
+4580 NWVGSEED

-4594 DELQAKNEL
+4594 DEQEAKNDL
-4603 INQYYEYIKQTGL
+4603 INNYYEYIKQTGL

>member
-1 MQEGRSVGDIG
+1 MKDNNNVYERAKALVNEKQGSTSTQGSVYERAKALIPKSEEVSQYLDDLGTRIGANAEAYSDIVANKG
-12 DRISRNADAFNAAL
+12 
-26 THKAYEKAKADTKKM
+26 YEKAKTDTKKM

-59 KEELQGFMDE
+59 KEELQGFMDDK
-69 RANEAR
+69 ANEAR
-75 ARGVQEYLDSTI
+75 ARGMKNYLDSTI

-124 VIPEGGVAKLEVP
+124 VIPEGGVVKLEVP
-137 AIDVQLPKSV
+137 AIDMQLPKSV
-147 TEANIVADRQRAD
+147 TEANIVADRQWAD
-160 IMAKGSTIKKVS
+160 RMAKESTLKKVS

-193 ENPHMA
+193 ENPHME
-199 ANKEMLENYVAG
+199 ANAELLESYVAN
-211 NIYNDTFKWKLDNDE
+211 NIYNDTFKWKLENDE

-232 FEAAHGIKY
+232 YEAMTGKSYAEY
-241 KDFLKER
+241 KREVDNEARANLESMKRELEAMNEALK
-248 VNEIKG
+248 K
-254 IIKDLRDEAGEVAYE
+254 KRDENRTNAGQSRSLFSAAWSDLKNPFGGNIE
-269 ESQNRALNDLLS
+269 EIENLIDEIDNVLEGSFSSGFDKGFDFDRMATVGLSGVFTEGEMAKALHKAKNGESLTEEGANYVRIHQYAQELNDLKS
-281 DNRGEL
+281 VR
-287 RIPALE
+287 
-293 GYMGEKLAEKPY
+293 EKYAEQMY
-305 DEMLDKLNNWERN
+305 DKFL
-318 NFASGVA
+318 
-325 AGFDLSDI
+325 GF
-333 LSMGL
+333 
-338 ADLLSTA
+338 
-345 EMGNVLEKANRGAKL
+345 NVNA
-360 YGNEERLYELAKLI
+360 
-374 QELESYRDK
+374 
-383 VYEPQG
+383 
-389 VMSKIG
+389 IG
-395 EGVGTTL
+395 EGVGTTV
-402 EMLPEFALA
+402 EMMPAFAGG
-411 MTGTGMIG
+411 MTATGMIG

-434 KAGGKE
+434 KEGGKE

-481 NSAYSFDDEGNLTYT
+481 NSAYKFDDEGNLTYT
-496 PVDKKQAYFGSVF
+496 PVNKKQAYFGAVF

-525 TVVGWG
+525 EVVGWG

-539 AGTKLAEAAVGAG
+539 AGTKLAEAAVGVG
-552 KKVRKHL
+552 KKARKHL
-559 PKFTPQAKVAMRTLG
+559 PKFTPQAKAAMRTLG

-640 VKKAVKVREDILAQI
+640 VKKAVKAREDILGQI
-655 TDRNLH
+655 TDRSLH
-661 DTLVAISTSDD
+661 DALVAISTSDD

-769 VDATT
+769 VDAAT

-783 KVTPTRDVDVDT
+783 KVTPTREIDVDT

-856 MGAVMEV
+856 MGAVTEV

-883 TDILSTDKLTA
+883 TDIISTDKLTA
-894 TAQGALAR
+894 TAQGALVR
-902 GEVAAPIAPVEETT
+902 GEVAAPIAPAEEVA
-916 QPTEVAETTTEV
+916 QPTEAAETTPEV
-928 AETTAPDENG
+928 TETTTPDDNG
-938 ITIGAEVTVDGRVGK
+938 ITIGAEVPVDGRVGK

-968 AENGN
+968 DESGN
-973 YEDTEMEFFTGEE
+973 YEDTEVEFFTGEE

-993 APAPTAEAPEVAETA
+993 APMPTAEAPEVAETA

-1017 GSVDIE
+1017 GRVDIE

-1035 QRAGTIEEA
+1035 QRTGTIEEA

-1064 AEKKAS
+1064 AEKKTS

-1083 LDARLEFFGEVL
+1083 LDTRLEFYSEVL

-1133 TEENTPV
+1133 TEESKPV
-1140 ERPTS
+1140 EQPTS
-1145 GLVRNG
+1145 GLIRNG

-1163 VDFIAKRLGIT
+1163 VDFVAKRLGIT
-1174 VEFADGLKNEA
+1174 VEFVDGLKNEA
-1185 GQPIN
+1185 GQSIN

-1222 LVDEQTYADFVNSIK
+1222 LVDEQTYAYFLNSIR
-1237 EYAGEKEW
+1237 EYAGEKMW
-1245 NVEVARKRNVYRN
+1245 NATMAHQRNVYRN
-1258 YNAQVA
+1258 HNARVA
-1264 KETMAKMTIDDVA
+1264 KEAMAEMTIEDVA
-1277 KIAARL
+1277 KIAAHL

-1296 DAVIDGAV
+1296 TAVARGAA

-1329 IEECAADVAGKL
+1329 VEECAADVAGAL
-1341 VTNTNTFAKYVEDNS
+1341 VTNTNAFAKYVEDNS
-1356 SNIALVRG
+1356 PKSAIMRG

-1369 RAMREFFDSFGY
+1369 RAMSDFFDSFGY
-1381 TDQQRKLQALDK
+1381 TEQQRKLKALDK
-1393 MLASVL
+1393 MLAGVL

-1404 REAKA
+1404 NEAKA

-1415 GKTRNSIQEVEES
+1415 GAARNSLPSLVGVHNISLDKLRKVIKMGGLANPSVAVIDVDKQTHDDYGEYSLVLPKNMVDARQGKNAGTWAGDAWTPTYPQVIKRMKDDKAYSRFHKDIEALPEAMRNRVRLDFDSFMDGRSAYPLAYWYLFEKGTAPELVLVPSRYSDEVANAISEATKGSFSMYGLTPEERAKCLEVYIAVKFNGDKTAFENDLQERI
-1428 AERLAEQ
+1428 ARL
-1435 GAVVNTESGDVRFA
+1435 TETIETKKSDRVKKWAQSNIDAIKEYGFDYDSVADFIRDVQYDVREKGTVNVDA
-1449 LQDVLVGDAR
+1449 TIMAAR
-1459 EQAIADLMRVTGR
+1459 EQIKANNFETDYEAWLNGLEERYGIEEYIFDGYTNSGNRR
-1472 SRATVLK
+1472 
-1479 YLKAEESLAAII
+1479 YL
-1491 LDDDNQAFLDL
+1491 
-1502 QVDESVPSIW
+1502 PH
-1512 KNSDYPQ
+1512 
-1519 GTVEFSNICRKRL
+1519 TVENASKWMKKQGREGAVA
-1532 PYTMIYQRL
+1532 T
-1541 QKDFPNVVFDASALE
+1541 FPSFGVFIANAIPKMTTLE
-1556 SIRQTMIANGEQV
+1556 SIRKRK
-1569 ACALCFVE
+1569 ALLGKSNEEFEAFADKWLKVYHELGNKLQPDAKGFDDYGYWRLIEAVGKNNPKEFIKKEYGIELSEE
-1577 DRRQLMGE
+1577 DMAKFNDMVNAIRTEYPARYFETKFERPLQ
-1585 IGQSF
+1585 
-1590 IDALKG
+1590 
-1596 EEVELNDKQ
+1596 LNDFT
-1605 EAALERL
+1605 AAVVPNDIPLDVESRL
-1612 RKSGDTYIPSL
+1612 KDAGV
-1623 FEITTLDGMKF
+1623 
-1634 LRKKHPEVA
+1634 EVIE
-1643 SAFVAYNNA
+1643 YEKDNNA
-1652 RGMQSAQLFQA
+1652 SR
-1663 YSAYHRE
+1663 
-1670 ILNFAEARVKKI
+1670 
-1682 NKNGGLRI
+1682 
-1690 FSFSDFEAH
+1690 
-1699 HLIDLVQVLTDCA
+1699 
-1712 AKGVMVQG
+1712 
-1720 YTKVPEFANAV
+1720 
-1731 KDTKMKLNRSLIG
+1731 
-1744 KSKGVV
+1744 
-1750 DADYVPQEGEAVSP
+1750 
-1764 NVVDGKRL
+1764 
-1772 LFDTVEG
+1772 
-1779 IDVNSKDFFDST
+1779 
-1791 DSHNV
+1791 
-1796 GNILVTY
+1796 
-1803 NEEQTRIA
+1803 
-1811 MQDPFV
+1811 
-1817 DYIIPFHTGIRADIL
+1817 
-1832 EQKGIG
+1832 
-1838 DWVNYKNYQSERVE
+1838 
-1852 KDGKLK
+1852 
-1858 KVKKGINIY
+1858 
-1867 TDVLSKDINTERQ
+1867 
-1880 FVNKYLAV
+1880 
-1888 CKAKGYVPKFDMF
+1888 
-1901 LDKTKKGEY
+1901 
-1910 TYTKGYYKSLL
+1910 
-1921 DFKMFDKNGK
+1921 
-1931 ILPQEVVVPV
+1931 
-1941 FDNEVNKQI
+1941 
-1950 LEDYVADEKAKAPN
+1950 
-1964 DELYGKVVD
+1964 
-1973 AMVEQG
+1973 
-1979 RLTEEQ
+1979 
-1985 VAEAMGARY
+1985 AEAMQKASQMENVRF

-2002 AALDMAEEATIR
+2002 TALDMAEEATIR
-2014 MDNLTIARQME
+2014 MDNLAIARQME

-2044 DGLWRYELMDA
+2044 DSLWRYEVMDA

-2101 EMREKYGVAEGD
+2101 EMREKYGVAEGE

-2122 IVHLQSLTGKEI
+2122 IAHLQSLTGKEI
-2134 AFEDYKERRRSELY
+2134 AFEDYKERRRNELY

-2156 QLGYVKVKNTDT
+2156 QLAYVITKNTDAP
-2168 DAMIQTTRLGHII
+2168 AMILTSRLGYVLK
-2181 QGKNADALFTAYP
+2181 GEYAERLFKAYP
-2194 SLRDMEVQFVTDIRD
+2194 SLKDMEFRFVTDIQQR
-2209 GAFAAY
+2209 AFAAY
-2215 ATKGGYKR
+2215 AIDGGKAY
-2223 IELNAKKTPVDMLT
+2223 IELNVKKTPVNMVAP
-2237 YYLMHEVQH
+2237 YLMHEVQH
-2246 AIQDVEGFA
+2246 AIQHIEGFA
-2255 GGGNLSSLQKDGEVT
+2255 EGGSPAFLNKKLADRLNVVT
-2270 GEEAYDYYRK
+2270 EQLEKLRAEGKTEEADALVKLNKGLAEAVINNDTDDYGNYQK
-2280 IAGEVEARNVSA
+2280 LMGEIEARNVSA

-2318 FLRDGVEMAMAEGIK
+2318 FLRDGVEMAMAEKKKSADETVSPKKSDHSTAISSADGAKILKKLDNLAKKYQEKPNRPHTFIGDVAEALGINMPNK
-2333 LPKEEYAKLSSTI
+2333 SSKYGTYETISGDVVTIRLSNHNATASNLDAMGEDEAISIVVTNKPNN
-2346 MERQHTYG
+2346 RLVN
-2354 RPPFD
+2354 
-2359 YAFTDG
+2359 DG
-2365 SFYVYDYLGD
+2365 ESHIIEFYYNSIALGKAD
-2375 GDSIINFAMPI
+2375 GKPLVDIIN
-2386 VGNEDLIQNITNS
+2386 
-2399 IDNGTI
+2399 
-2405 TDTRSLDLYAENLQG
+2405 SLKQTLYSGKYVDKTGLAEVQEIN
-2420 KQRVNYRRFADAF
+2420 
-2433 KKRHGNRGYGV
+2433 
-2444 TFRGDSASNG
+2444 
-2454 GSYLEDSERAGG
+2454 
-2466 DATPRGT
+2466 PRY
-2473 SGNIDESANQE
+2473 
-2484 LKTNFSLISP
+2484 SLITP

-2504 ERGDMETAQQMVME
+2504 ERGDMATAQQMVME
-2518 AAKLAG
+2518 AAKLAMPNTKVVDENG
-2524 YTEEVFHG
+2524 NPKVVYHG
-2532 TPAFGFTTFSS
+2532 TPN
-2543 RRPSGAIFTT
+2543 IFTVFDKEKQG
-2553 SNRSTA
+2553 SSTDRGIWGSGFYFS
-2559 AEYGKTKYASVREI
+2559 ESSDYAQTYAKRKGIEGQVLSLYLNLE
-2573 NKPLRPVNTPEDVLY
+2573 NPLFISLKN
-2588 NARSIYGVEYRLAT
+2588 G
-2602 EEERKAIQEKVEK
+2602 
-2615 EARIVRDKLSEFM
+2615 
-2628 SEITEFPEEL
+2628 
-2638 RDAVVKIENIIF
+2638 
-2650 DGAELRENG
+2650 G
-2659 NDGDEALQILK
+2659 NDGAYYFKQLHRMHFTDEV
-2670 DDYRWYR
+2670 YS
-2677 EARADINLTDNRVK
+2677 DIEKFEQRYVK
-2691 DRLTEEQKAYL
+2691 AQ
-2702 NYLAGYQVGDMAID
+2702 
-2716 IAHSYALT
+2716 
-2724 FSESPIATVDGG
+2724 
-2736 IVVSLEDLESRI
+2736 EDLSSDLI
-2748 NEDAKIGSYHLYG
+2748 
-2761 NVGNN
+2761 
-2766 PLEIDGKGKDWVAIR
+2766 IDGYDGVIVEYSQEGMASDYVAFNPNQI
-2781 YNDLQTTDDI
+2781 
-2791 AEWAK
+2791 
-2796 EEGYTSV
+2796 
-2803 KIKNITD
+2803 
-2810 GGPLSDV
+2810 
-2817 AIFFDSSY
+2817 
-2825 LKSADPVTYDD
+2825 KSADPVTYDD
-2836 NGNVIPLSKRF
+2836 NGNVIPLSERF
-2847 NPKKEDIR
+2847 NPEKEDIR
-2855 YSIPSEED
+2855 YSISSEED
-2863 ARFERKVAFLE
+2863 ARFERKVAFLR
-2874 DLVRDYNIPLPT
+2874 DLVREYNIPLPT

-2899 MEYGIPE
+2899 VEYGIPE
-2906 EEIDVDKDRGY
+2906 EKIDENIDRGY
-2917 YCSKDDII
+2917 YCGEDDIV
-2925 LINAGL
+2925 LVNAEL
-2931 QSSRGKLHGTMLHEY
+2931 HRDRGKMHGTMLHEH
-2946 GHHINKLYLSNKIKE
+2946 GHHINKLHLSNKINE

-2999 VEHLQI
+2999 VGHLQI

-3023 AWEKDIESNAR
+3023 AWKKDIESNAR
-3034 GNATESILY
+3034 ENATKSILY
-3043 EILPLVK
+3043 EVLPLVK

-3055 HKEQYGAEKENT
+3055 QKEQYGAEKENT

-3075 VQADGGGYKKSE
+3075 VQADGGGYKEAE
-3087 LQGYHEGRPIE
+3087 LQSNHKSRPFK
-3098 AFSRDAAYYRRSEG
+3098 AQSRNATLDRRGEG
-3112 ADAQEVTRYSLPDPD
+3112 ADAQEVTRYHLPDPD
-3127 PSDVF
+3127 PNDVF

-3154 EAKAILDGKVLQ
+3154 EAKAILDSKVRQ
-3166 MLEAEYDYAVVS
+3166 MLEAEYDHAVVA
-3178 IRKEAEEARQA
+3178 IRKEAEEARRA

-3203 SAKAAR
+3203 GAKAAR

-3236 IATGQAKIYW
+3236 IATGEAKIYW
-3246 IDKGNKRGLASELGL
+3246 GDRGNKRGLASELGL

-3351 LYEAK
+3351 LHEAK
-3356 TAYEQHLANFEL
+3356 SAYEQHLANFEL
-3368 SEGEERTAYRDRAA
+3368 SEGEERTAYHDRAA

-3426 ESIQHAKDTV
+3426 ESIQKAKDTV

-3458 RIINLVKASRSQRQ
+3458 RLINLVKASRSQRQ
-3472 IENLG
+3472 VEELG
-3477 AQATALVQRVS
+3477 VQATALVQRVS

-3559 LVDAFRKKELKG
+3559 LVDAFRKNELKG
-3571 LDDAQKAKIIEAKLA
+3571 LNDAQKAKIIEAKLA

-3591 LHPEVVYDREGN
+3591 LHPEVVYDSEGN

-3614 NAENKHLAKFFF
+3614 NAENKYLAKFFF

-3636 VEYHN
+3636 MEYHN
-3641 ASAEL
+3641 AAAEL
-3646 REKIDNKEKTDGAN
+3646 REKIDNKDKTDGAN
-3660 AALVVARENYLNAL
+3660 TAMVVARENYLNAL

-3680 LESLILEGKGKLR
+3680 LESLILEGKDKLR
-3693 DWNAQKEQHEIE
+3693 DWNAQKEKHEIE
-3705 IRSMGIRAIGG
+3705 IRSIGIRAIGG
-3716 KKASGQGERSS
+3716 KKASGQGKASS

-3744 WTFETVLEKIDHN
+3744 WTFETVLEKIDHS

-3806 LKLKRNPYALYQYIM
+3806 LKMKRNPYALYQYIM

-3840 GKMRDAQIVLNV
+3840 GQMRDAQIVLNV

-3864 PRYQEAMQEKHGITQ
+3864 PRYQEAMQEKHAITQ

-3885 MTNIAS
+3885 MANIAS
-3891 VNVGFLDFMDWV
+3891 VNAGFLDFMDWV
-3903 NEKFLPS
+3903 NETFLPS

-3964 MSAHIMPQ
+3964 TSAHIMPQ

-4048 EAGLNQLLGQ
+4048 DAGMEALLGQ

-4065 SNIAFRY
+4065 SNIAFRG

-4087 DNLRFYKHAGIAATG
+4087 DNWAFYKHAGIAATG
-4102 VGIYH
+4102 IGIYH

-4113 EISPSLRYRWK
+4113 KISPSLRYRWK

-4139 EDGYTVQRGAYEK
+4139 EDGYTVKRGAYEK

-4265 LMTSKQYRR
+4265 LATSKKYRR

-4292 FKDILSGVVG
+4292 FKDILSGVAG

-4312 LMEIMA
+4312 LMKVMTVI
-4318 LVNGWLNDDDDDED
+4318 NGWLNDDDDDED
-4332 VAAAKQEVFDKWW
+4332 VAAAKQEFFDSWW
-4345 KPILPMLNG
+4345 QSLLNG
-4354 YLFGSAATSLASG
+4354 YLGGSVVSSWING
-4367 FEVSLTPAYDEFVK
+4367 FDTSLTPAYDEFAK
-4381 DVKGVLDDSG
+4381 DVYKLTDDKGSVL
-4391 NRTWEVAQ
+4391 WELG
-4399 MAAKYFV
+4399 MMFTKYGIGIDLESLYKSAAAIENMY
-4406 GVDLKAM
+4406 
-4413 QSIGAG
+4413 
-4419 LEAMFEDDERAGAVL
+4419 EDDERAGAVL
-4434 KFLNAPNRYIKAFV
+4434 MFLNAPDRYVKAFV

-4457 EEYQTRIIRFH
+4457 DEYTTRVGRTYALLEEIKFDEKGKPVGGGVYENFVPKSRYNDLDKVFEEEYR
-4468 SLLEDVVYEHY
+4468 EDMLKKY
-4479 FDEEGNYIGEDAPS
+4479 
-4493 LSMSKNQAK
+4493 
-4502 ALRKEYEAAYAK
+4502 
-4514 DVLYHHGGKEMLAD
+4514 GGDKGYAD
-4528 YMKVDKQHKDICE
+4528 YTMVDLIHKQICE
-4541 LLDWNPSAK
+4541 LLDWNPNATPSEEK
-4550 VSDKKSELS
+4550 VQTDMQDEL
-4559 DMHAELAYYQDD
+4559 EYYQKR
-4571 VAYWSKQRK
+4571 VAKAVRKRK
-4580 NWVGSEEE
+4580 NWVGDDEG

-4594 DELQAKNEL
+4594 DEQEAKNDL
-4603 INQYYEYIKQTGL
+4603 INNYYEYIKQTGL

>member
-1 MQEGRSVGDIG
+1 MKDKNLREEVDALVQARKDNPPKSALREQVDAIVQEGRNVGDIVG
-12 DRISRNADAFNAAL
+12 RISRNADAFNAAL
-26 THKAYEKAKADTKKM
+26 ANKGYEKAKADTKKM

-59 KEELQGFMDE
+59 MAELQSFMDD
-69 RANEAR
+69 RANEAKM
-75 ARGVQEYLDSTI
+75 RGVQDYLDQTI
-87 GAWSADRVNSV
+87 GAWGTEKASDAAIDLVGVDAKITTPDALMRNFNNPYSVQTLRDIASQVTDTSFASLPADA
-98 VDDWTDSR
+98 R
-106 AQNMR
+106 AQ
-111 RNAERVSRAKAEG
+111 AEKIADEY
-124 VIPEGGVAKLEVP
+124 
-137 AIDVQLPKSV
+137 
-147 TEANIVADRQRAD
+147 IV
-160 IMAKGSTIKKVS
+160 
-172 FADLSG
+172 
-178 KSQKEASKIV
+178 
-188 KDYLA
+188 
-193 ENPHMA
+193 ENPHTA
-199 ANKEMLENYVAG
+199 YERDLYVNYFASQ
-211 NIYNDTFKWKLDNDE
+211 IYEDVFKRKINTDDK
-226 QFFADA
+226 FFADA
-232 FEAAHGIKY
+232 
-241 KDFLKER
+241 
-248 VNEIKG
+248 
-254 IIKDLRDEAGEVAYE
+254 YE
-269 ESQNRALNDLLS
+269 
-281 DNRGEL
+281 
-287 RIPALE
+287 
-293 GYMGEKLAEKPY
+293 
-305 DEMLDKLNNWERN
+305 
-318 NFASGVA
+318 
-325 AGFDLSDI
+325 
-333 LSMGL
+333 
-338 ADLLSTA
+338 
-345 EMGNVLEKANRGAKL
+345 
-360 YGNEERLYELAKLI
+360 
-374 QELESYRDK
+374 
-383 VYEPQG
+383 
-389 VMSKIG
+389 
-395 EGVGTTL
+395 
-402 EMLPEFALA
+402 A
-411 MTGTGMIG
+411 MTGKSYKSYKREVDKDAVRKLQGMKRELEAMNETLKKKRDENRTHVGQSRAAFSSAWNDLRSAFGGNIESIENLIDEIDNVIEG
-419 SFAKLGGKAALKAAL
+419 SFTSGFDKGFDFDRMATVGMSGIFTEAEMAEALAKARKGQPLTEEEENYVRIHQYAQELNELKHVREKYAEQLYDTFLGYNLNSIAEGIGTTVEMAPAFAGAMKLTRGIGAFAKIGGMAALKSAL
-434 KAGGKE
+434 EAGGTE

-447 TTGKLGYNFGLAK
+447 TVGKLGYNYGLAK
-460 VRGLAAAPFM
+460 ARGLVVAPIM
-470 PSTYNTYLDSL
+470 PSTYNTYLESL
-481 NSAYSFDDEGNLTYT
+481 NSAYSFDEEGNLTYT
-496 PVDKKQAYFGSVF
+496 PVNERQEYLGAIF
-509 STANEI
+509 STGNEV
-515 SSEYLGAGIG
+515 SSEYLGIGIG
-525 TVVGWG
+525 SIVGWG

-539 AGTKLAEAAVGAG
+539 ANTRLAGVATSAG

-559 PKFTPQAKVAMRTLG
+559 PKLTPQAKVAMRTFG

-583 LSEALGDIMTSYEQT
+583 LSEALGDIMTSYEQSM
-598 WIGMDVDKSQYGTM
+598 IGMDVDKSEYGTM
-612 DYWMTLAGVTLVY
+612 DYWMTLMGVSLAY
-625 GGSMA
+625 GGTIATM
-630 ALGAVNSYRD
+630 GAVKSYRD
-640 VKKAVKVREDILAQI
+640 VKKAVKAREDILGGV
-655 TDRNLH
+655 TNRNLYN
-661 DTLVAISTSDD
+661 TLVAISTSDD
-672 VVMASAA
+672 VVLASSA
-679 LADMNWEAFGEEA
+679 LADFDWKGNYGNAVADMEADMKRA
-692 HLARAYVA
+692 NAYVA
-700 ADLNVKILEGAVE
+700 ADLNVKILESAVE

-718 DRFRG
+718 DRFRS
-723 TIEGVRNIV
+723 TIEGVRSIV

-783 KVTPTRDVDVDT
+783 KVTVTRELDVDT
-795 YIQEAYQNTFSL
+795 YIQEAYANTFSL

-938 ITIGAEVTVDGRVGK
+938 ITIGAEVIVDGRVGK

-968 AENGN
+968 TESGN
-973 YEDTEMEFFTGEE
+973 YEDTEVEFFTGEE

-993 APAPTAEAPEVAETA
+993 APMPTTEAPKTPETTTEV
-1008 PTEMATTED
+1008 ATTED

-1023 QMSAEDA
+1023 TMSAEDA

-1052 ETVAEE
+1052 ETVTEE

-1064 AEKKAS
+1064 AEKKTS

-1083 LDARLEFFGEVL
+1083 LDTRLEFYGEVL
-1095 GVLEGMLAEQQEQT
+1095 GVLEAMLAEKQKQN

-1119 AGVAPETTEATDTT
+1119 AGVAPKTTEAVDTT
-1133 TEENTPV
+1133 TEENKPV

-1145 GLVRNG
+1145 GLIRNG

-1174 VEFADGLKNEA
+1174 VEFADGIKNEA

-1190 GDITGKRVRIST
+1190 GDIKGKHVRIST

-1237 EYAGEKEW
+1237 EYAGEKVW
-1245 NVEVARKRNVYRN
+1245 DATMAHQRNVYRN
-1258 YNAQVA
+1258 HNARVA
-1264 KETMAKMTIDDVA
+1264 KEAMAKMTIEDVA

-1296 DAVIDGAV
+1296 TAVAKGAA
-1304 MGKEQGI
+1304 MGKEQGV

-1329 IEECAADVAGKL
+1329 VEECAADVAGGL
-1341 VTNTNTFAKYVEDNS
+1341 VTNTKTFAKYVEDNS

-1364 LRKAI
+1364 IRKAI

-1381 TDQQRKLQALDK
+1381 TDQHRKLNALEK
-1393 MLASVL
+1393 SLANVL

-1404 REAKA
+1404 NEAKA
-1409 EKKAIE
+1409 TTE
-1415 GKTRNSIQEVEES
+1415 GKT
-1428 AERLAEQ
+1428 
-1435 GAVVNTESGDVRFA
+1435 
-1449 LQDVLVGDAR
+1449 
-1459 EQAIADLMRVTGR
+1459 
-1472 SRATVLK
+1472 
-1479 YLKAEESLAAII
+1479 
-1491 LDDDNQAFLDL
+1491 
-1502 QVDESVPSIW
+1502 
-1512 KNSDYPQ
+1512 KNS
-1519 GTVEFSNICRKRL
+1519 L
-1532 PYTMIYQRL
+1532 
-1541 QKDFPNVVFDASALE
+1541 
-1556 SIRQTMIANGEQV
+1556 
-1569 ACALCFVE
+1569 
-1577 DRRQLMGE
+1577 
-1585 IGQSF
+1585 
-1590 IDALKG
+1590 
-1596 EEVELNDKQ
+1596 
-1605 EAALERL
+1605 
-1612 RKSGDTYIPSL
+1612 
-1623 FEITTLDGMKF
+1623 
-1634 LRKKHPEVA
+1634 
-1643 SAFVAYNNA
+1643 
-1652 RGMQSAQLFQA
+1652 
-1663 YSAYHRE
+1663 
-1670 ILNFAEARVKKI
+1670 
-1682 NKNGGLRI
+1682 
-1690 FSFSDFEAH
+1690 
-1699 HLIDLVQVLTDCA
+1699 
-1712 AKGVMVQG
+1712 
-1720 YTKVPEFANAV
+1720 
-1731 KDTKMKLNRSLIG
+1731 
-1744 KSKGVV
+1744 
-1750 DADYVPQEGEAVSP
+1750 
-1764 NVVDGKRL
+1764 
-1772 LFDTVEG
+1772 
-1779 IDVNSKDFFDST
+1779 
-1791 DSHNV
+1791 
-1796 GNILVTY
+1796 
-1803 NEEQTRIA
+1803 
-1811 MQDPFV
+1811 
-1817 DYIIPFHTGIRADIL
+1817 
-1832 EQKGIG
+1832 
-1838 DWVNYKNYQSERVE
+1838 
-1852 KDGKLK
+1852 
-1858 KVKKGINIY
+1858 
-1867 TDVLSKDINTERQ
+1867 
-1880 FVNKYLAV
+1880 
-1888 CKAKGYVPKFDMF
+1888 
-1901 LDKTKKGEY
+1901 
-1910 TYTKGYYKSLL
+1910 
-1921 DFKMFDKNGK
+1921 
-1931 ILPQEVVVPV
+1931 
-1941 FDNEVNKQI
+1941 
-1950 LEDYVADEKAKAPN
+1950 
-1964 DELYGKVVD
+1964 
-1973 AMVEQG
+1973 
-1979 RLTEEQ
+1979 
-1985 VAEAMGARY
+1985 
-1994 SIIGEVGA
+1994 IGEVGA
-2002 AALDMAEEATIR
+2002 TALDMAEEATIR
-2014 MDNLTIARQME
+2014 MDNLAIARQME
-2025 ERGDSALDIRMA
+2025 ERGDSALDIRRA

-2044 DGLWRYELMDA
+2044 DGLWRYEIEDA
-2055 EVNLYDGNETAIR
+2055 EVSLYDGNEAAIR

-2101 EMREKYGVAEGD
+2101 EMREKYGVAEGE

-2122 IVHLQSLTGKEI
+2122 IAHLQSLTGKEI

-2156 QLGYVKVKNTDT
+2156 QLGYVKVKNTDS
-2168 DAMIQTTRLGHII
+2168 DAMIQTTRLGHIL

-2255 GGGNLSSLQKDGEVT
+2255 GGGNLSSLQNNGEAT
-2270 GEEAYDYYRK
+2270 AKEAYDYYRK

-2292 RLNMSAEERMNTL
+2292 RLNMSAEERLNTL

-2318 FLRDGVEMAMAEGIK
+2318 FLRDGVEMAMAEQQEAMYSLSEETIKIFDAAKSKFGTTYDMREAGYILPDGSMLDFSGRHQVEGDASFLNGDRTVDHREISDIAYDAEDNETGIK
-2333 LPKEEYAKLSSTI
+2333 TDLGDFLDRGAIRIDSNAGAINLNVAPTKAQKDRLKRLI
-2346 MERQHTYG
+2346 ERN
-2354 RPPFD
+2354 
-2359 YAFTDG
+2359 DG
-2365 SFYVYDYLGD
+2365 YVYVDFGKGWDTEHYAEYEAARASRVLGD
-2375 GDSIINFAMPI
+2375 IDRYFDEGIKPT
-2386 VGNEDLIQNITNS
+2386 GNVRFSLQDIANDVREYDYT
-2399 IDNGTI
+2399 NGTELYDWLDFVESGRIAKNKTQFHIANTGEILNGHGIKGKINVTRKAINAKRHTDNDDHKLGVSGWAFLVATINNPMVI
-2405 TDTRSLDLYAENLQG
+2405 TRYNNEPNSYRIYTIAEINGKNICAGVDVNATNGVEITKITTAFGRDITKIESSSKEKEIYRNENAAEQISGSDNSHLYARLLSKSKDTTSIAENQTNE
-2420 KQRVNYRRFADAF
+2420 Q
-2433 KKRHGNRGYGV
+2433 
-2444 TFRGDSASNG
+2444 
-2454 GSYLEDSERAGG
+2454 
-2466 DATPRGT
+2466 
-2473 SGNIDESANQE
+2473 
-2484 LKTNFSLISP
+2484 NFSLITP

-2504 ERGDMETAQQMVME
+2504 ERGDMATAQQMVME
-2518 AAKLAG
+2518 AAKLAM
-2524 YTEEVFHG
+2524 
-2532 TPAFGFTTFSS
+2532 P
-2543 RRPSGAIFTT
+2543 
-2553 SNRSTA
+2553 N
-2559 AEYGKTKYASVREI
+2559 TK
-2573 NKPLRPVNTPEDVLY
+2573 
-2588 NARSIYGVEYRLAT
+2588 
-2602 EEERKAIQEKVEK
+2602 
-2615 EARIVRDKLSEFM
+2615 
-2628 SEITEFPEEL
+2628 
-2638 RDAVVKIENIIF
+2638 VV
-2650 DGAELRENG
+2650 DENG
-2659 NDGDEALQILK
+2659 NPKVVYHQTNHSVYINRETGQNWDELDWRERMEWDER
-2670 DDYRWYR
+2670 DDWDEYW
-2677 EARADINLTDNRVK
+2677 
-2691 DRLTEEQKAYL
+2691 EEQDF
-2702 NYLAGYQVGDMAID
+2702 N
-2716 IAHSYALT
+2716 T
-2724 FSESPIATVDGG
+2724 FSRVNARTTQELDGFFFAPEYDEYHEYG
-2736 IVVSLEDLESRI
+2736 ERTIEAFLNIENPASFGDYNIDSSKTNAGRDERIRLQNEGYDGVI
-2748 NEDAKIGSYHLYG
+2748 NEEDGAIWEYIAF
-2761 NVGNN
+2761 N
-2766 PLEIDGKGKDWVAIR
+2766 PNQI
-2781 YNDLQTTDDI
+2781 
-2791 AEWAK
+2791 
-2796 EEGYTSV
+2796 
-2803 KIKNITD
+2803 
-2810 GGPLSDV
+2810 
-2817 AIFFDSSY
+2817 
-2825 LKSADPVTYDD
+2825 KSADPVTYDD
-2836 NGNVIPLSKRF
+2836 NGNVIPLSERF

-2855 YSIPSEED
+2855 YALSQEDIDNALSNFRLTKDNANDFCYALMQMLTGKAYFDYAIVGDMEIRIKDHTPDWDNFLDWDTDEAKHPKILNVTVGDYNNTDYRRNKRDYEEFVEKHPETIAVDVEIEDGAYLEDAVDKIHSALKEKGIDFETTPSYEWVETYSEEKNDLSNLKYSRKFSLQSEED
-2863 ARFERKVAFLE
+2863 ILFEKKTAFLTG
-2874 DLVRDYNIPLPT
+2874 LVRDYNIPLPT
-2886 FIAQTKEEFKRMA
+2886 FFTQTTEEFVRMA
-2899 MEYGIPE
+2899 QDYLYLTDDEVEANRAEIERKVGAYVPE
-2906 EEIDVDKDRGY
+2906 DE
-2917 YCSKDDII
+2917 II
-2925 LINAGL
+2925 LINGGAI
-2931 QSSRGKLHGTMLHEY
+2931 RGKEQMSGCVRHEF
-2946 GHHINKLYLSNKIKE
+2946 GHDITKKHLWGEVQQTVQALGEDAIKRAHHEFLRGYDYKKIGPEGVVNEIVSYLVETPTIQEINAI
-2961 LADRLNPED
+2961 
-2970 IEVARKEIYGD
+2970 
-2981 GYADKDVSEI
+2981 
-2991 INELICFM
+2991 
-2999 VEHLQI
+2999 
-3005 EKTKPTFE
+3005 FE
-3013 GQIPT
+3013 GRLEVDDYISKLQGI
-3018 QEFIE
+3018 IE
-3023 AWEKDIESNAR
+3023 NRDDLKEKEVYI
-3034 GNATESILY
+3034 AT
-3043 EILPLVK
+3043 LPLAK
-3050 ENLEY
+3050 KNIELQ
-3055 HKEQYGAEKENT
+3055 KQQYGAEKENI
-3067 IVIARKEY
+3067 IVIPRADSSGRGNSISKGGSTPTHSKGISGTQARS
-3075 VQADGGGYKKSE
+3075 AAHIRRG
-3087 LQGYHEGRPIE
+3087 EGT
-3098 AFSRDAAYYRRSEG
+3098 
-3112 ADAQEVTRYSLPDPD
+3112 DAQEITRYHLPDPD

-3132 YDEIPIFDEQ
+3132 FDEIPIFDEQ
-3142 GNEVDITTLSSE
+3142 GNEVDITTLTSE
-3154 EAKAILDGKVLQ
+3154 EAKEILDGKVRQ
-3166 MLEAEYDYAVVS
+3166 MLEAEYDHAVVA
-3178 IRKEAEEARQA
+3178 IRREAEEARQA
-3189 VKEVYRAEKEKRRK
+3189 VKEAYRAEKEKRRK
-3203 SAKAAR
+3203 GAKAAR

-3246 IDKGNKRGLASELGL
+3246 GDKGNKRGLASELGL

-3281 FNEVVHDWWESLG
+3281 FDEVVHEWWESLG
-3294 GQERGIDDQ
+3294 GYESGVDTQN
-3303 DLRNALISALQSV
+3303 LRNALISALQSV
-3316 QSSRDAMQEIINKYD
+3316 QSSKDAMQEIVNKYD
-3331 DLAEDRDN
+3331 DLATDRDN
-3339 TLAEIDRNEEKE
+3339 ALAEVDRNEEKE
-3351 LYEAK
+3351 LREAK

-3368 SEGEERTAYRDRAA
+3368 AEGEERTAYYDRAA

-3458 RIINLVKASRSQRQ
+3458 RLINLVKASRSQRQ

-3509 IHKMLKESD
+3509 IHKMLKEPD
-3518 TWTKEEREAILKHLW
+3518 TWTKGERDAILKHLW

-3559 LVDAFRKKELKG
+3559 LVDAFRKSELKS
-3571 LDDAQKAKIIEAKLA
+3571 LNDAQKAKIIEAKLA

-3591 LHPEVVYDREGN
+3591 LHPEVVYDDEGN

-3636 VEYHN
+3636 MEYHN
-3641 ASAEL
+3641 AAAEL

-3660 AALVVARENYLNAL
+3660 AAMVVARENYLNAL

-3680 LESLILEGKGKLR
+3680 LESLILEGKDKLR
-3693 DWNAQKEQHEIE
+3693 DWNAQKEKHEIE

-3716 KKASGQGERSS
+3716 KKASGQGKASS

-3732 RARINTTVNAPY
+3732 RATLNISVNAPY

-3770 DKWADANDDLINRYA
+3770 DKWTDANDDLINRYA

-3827 PIGTLTYKEMGEN
+3827 PIGTLTYKEMGED

-3885 MTNIAS
+3885 MANIAS
-3891 VNVGFLDFMDWV
+3891 VNAGFLDFMDWV
-3903 NEKFLPS
+3903 NETFLPS

-4048 EAGLNQLLGQ
+4048 DAGMQQLLGHI
-4058 LQKAWAT
+4058 QKAWAT

-4072 WTAVKQISSITTGMF
+4072 WTAVKQISSVTTGMF
-4087 DNLRFYKHAGIAATG
+4087 DNLRFYKHLGIAATG

-4227 AYLAPVQANPAYGVL
+4227 AYLAPVQATPAWGVL

-4265 LMTSKQYRR
+4265 LATSKQYRR

-4292 FKDILSGVVG
+4292 FKDILSGVAG

-4312 LMEIMA
+4312 LMKVMTVI
-4318 LVNGWLNDDDDDED
+4318 NGWLNEDDDDED
-4332 VAAAKQEVFDKWW
+4332 VAAAKQEFFDSWW
-4345 KPILPMLNG
+4345 QSLLNG
-4354 YLFGSAATSLASG
+4354 YLGGSVVSSWING
-4367 FEVSLTPAYDEFVK
+4367 FDTSLTPAYDELVE
-4381 DVKGVLDDSG
+4381 DVKTLFDDKGSAM
-4391 NRTWEVAQ
+4391 WEVA
-4399 MAAKYFV
+4399 MMFSKYYIGIDLESWYKSAAAIENMY
-4406 GVDLKAM
+4406 
-4413 QSIGAG
+4413 
-4419 LEAMFEDDERAGAVL
+4419 EDDERAGAVL
-4434 KFLNAPNRYIKAFV
+4434 MFLNAPDRYVKAFV

-4457 EEYQTRIIRFH
+4457 DEYTTRVGRTYALLEEIKFDEKGKPVGEGVYENFVPKSRYNDLDKAFEEEYR
-4468 SLLEDVVYEHY
+4468 EDMLKKYGGDTGYVDYTMA
-4479 FDEEGNYIGEDAPS
+4479 D
-4493 LSMSKNQAK
+4493 
-4502 ALRKEYEAAYAK
+4502 LR
-4514 DVLYHHGGKEMLAD
+4514 H
-4528 YMKVDKQHKDICE
+4528 KQICG
-4541 LLDWNPSAK
+4541 LLDWNPDATP
-4550 VSDKKSELS
+4550 SEKMVQT
-4559 DMHAELAYYQDD
+4559 DMQDELEYYQKR
-4571 VAYWSKQRK
+4571 VAKAVRKRK
-4580 NWVGSEEE
+4580 NWVGDDEG

-4594 DELQAKNEL
+4594 DEQEAKNDL
-4603 INQYYEYIKQTGL
+4603 INNYYEYIKQAGL

>member
-1 MQEGRSVGDIG
+1 MKDNNNVYERAKALVNEKQGSTSTQGSVYERAKALIPKSEDVSQYLDDLGTRIG
-12 DRISRNADAFNAAL
+12 ANAETLQSAL
-26 THKAYEKAKADTKKM
+26 AHKDYEKAKAGTKKM
-41 LEESTLNADPYPT
+41 LEESTLNTKPYAT
-54 SEDVQ
+54 SEDAQ
-59 KEELQGFMDE
+59 KEVLQGVMDE
-69 RANEAR
+69 KADEAR

-87 GAWSADRVNSV
+87 GTWSADRVSSIV
-98 VDDWTDSR
+98 GGLTDADEER
-106 AQNMR
+106 IK
-111 RNAERVSRAKAEG
+111 RNAERVSQLKKAGETP
-124 VIPEGGVAKLEVP
+124 V
-137 AIDVQLPKSV
+137 V
-147 TEANIVADRQRAD
+147 TEANIARPEINVQLPQNMTEAKIQVDIDR
-160 IMAKGSTIKKVS
+160 AKKSSKVS
-172 FADLSG
+172 FSGLAD
-178 KSQKEASKIV
+178 KSKFEASKIV
-188 KDYLA
+188 ADYLA
-193 ENPHMA
+193 ENPHME

-211 NIYNDTFKWKLDNDE
+211 NIYNDTFKWKLENDE

-232 FEAAHGIKY
+232 FEASTGKSYAEY
-241 KDFLKER
+241 KRMVDNEAKTKLNAMKSELKAMNETLKEKR
-248 VNEIKG
+248 DENRTHVGQSRAAFSSAWN
-254 IIKDLRDEAGEVAYE
+254 DLRNAFGGNIEEIENLIDEIDSVLEGTFSSGFDKGFDFDRMATSGLSGVFTAGEMAKALEKAKNGDSLTE
-269 ESQNRALNDLLS
+269 EEANYVRIHQYAQELNDLKS
-281 DNRGEL
+281 VR
-287 RIPALE
+287 
-293 GYMGEKLAEKPY
+293 EKYAEQMY
-305 DEMLDKLNNWERN
+305 DKFLGFNLN
-318 NFASGVA
+318 S
-325 AGFDLSDI
+325 
-333 LSMGL
+333 
-338 ADLLSTA
+338 
-345 EMGNVLEKANRGAKL
+345 
-360 YGNEERLYELAKLI
+360 
-374 QELESYRDK
+374 
-383 VYEPQG
+383 
-389 VMSKIG
+389 IG
-395 EGVGTTL
+395 EGIGTTV

-411 MTGTGMIG
+411 MTGTGALG

-460 VRGLAAAPFM
+460 VRGMAAAPFM
-470 PSTYNTYLDSL
+470 PSTYNTYLDNL

-496 PVDKKQAYFGSVF
+496 PVDKRQAALGAWF

-525 TVVGWG
+525 KVVGWG

-539 AGTKLAEAAVGAG
+539 AGTKLAEAAVGVG
-552 KKVRKHL
+552 QRVRKHL
-559 PKFTPQAKVAMRTLG
+559 PKLTPQAKVAMRTLG

-612 DYWMTLAGVTLVY
+612 DYWMTLMGVSLAY
-625 GGSMA
+625 GGTIATM
-630 ALGAVNSYRD
+630 GAVKSYRD
-640 VKKAVKVREDILAQI
+640 VKKAVKVREDILGGV
-655 TDRNLH
+655 TNRNLYN
-661 DTLVAISTSDD
+661 TLVAISTSDD
-672 VVMASAA
+672 VVLASSA
-679 LADMNWEAFGEEA
+679 LADFDWKGNYGNAVADMEADMKRA
-692 HLARAYVA
+692 NAYVA
-700 ADLNVKILEGAVE
+700 ADLNVKILESAVE

-718 DRFRG
+718 GRFRG

-783 KVTPTRDVDVDT
+783 KVTVTRELDVDT
-795 YIQEAYQNTFSL
+795 YIQEAYTNTFSL

-856 MGAVMEV
+856 MGAVTEA

-916 QPTEVAETTTEV
+916 QPTEVSETTTEV
-928 AETTAPDENG
+928 AETTTPDDNG

-968 AENGN
+968 AESGN
-973 YEDTEMEFFTGEE
+973 YEDTEVEFFTGEE
-986 LASLMGI
+986 LSSLMGI
-993 APAPTAEAPEVAETA
+993 APAPTAEAPEVAEAA

-1017 GSVDIE
+1017 GSVDVE

-1052 ETVAEE
+1052 ETVTEE

-1083 LDARLEFFGEVL
+1083 LDTRLEFYGEVL
-1095 GVLEGMLAEQQEQT
+1095 GVLETMLAEQQEQN

-1119 AGVAPETTEATDTT
+1119 AGVAPETTEASDTT
-1133 TEENTPV
+1133 TEENKPV

-1145 GLVRNG
+1145 GLIRNG

-1185 GQPIN
+1185 GQAID
-1190 GDITGKRVRIST
+1190 GDIKGKHVRIST
-1202 SGTKGIKFIMG
+1202 SGQKGIKFIMG

-1222 LVDEQTYADFVNSIK
+1222 IVDEQTYTAFVESVK
-1237 EYAGEKEW
+1237 EYAGEKQW

-1258 YNAQVA
+1258 HNAKVA
-1264 KETMAKMTIDDVA
+1264 EEAMAKMSNDDVA

-1296 DAVIDGAV
+1296 DAVIDGAA
-1304 MGKEQGI
+1304 MGKEQGV

-1317 FPTMLSYDDALM
+1317 FPKMLSYDDALM
-1329 IEECAADVAGKL
+1329 VEECAADVAGKL
-1341 VTNTNTFAKYVEDNS
+1341 VTNTNAFAKYVEDNS

-1369 RAMREFFDSFGY
+1369 RAMRDFFDSFGY
-1381 TDQQRKLQALDK
+1381 TDQHRKLNALEK
-1393 MLASVL
+1393 SLANVL

-1404 REAKA
+1404 NEAKA
-1409 EKKAIE
+1409 EKKVTE
-1415 GKTRNSIQEVEES
+1415 GKTRNSLPSLVGVHNISLDKLRKVIKMGGLANPSVAVIDVDKQTHDDYGEYSLVLPKNMVDARQGKNAGTWAGDAWTPTYPSIIKRMKDDKSYSRFHKDIEALPEAMRNKVRLEFNSFMEGRSADPLAYWYLFEKGSAPELVLVPSRYSDEVANAISEATKGSFSMYGLTPEERAKCLEVYIAVKFNGDKTAFENDLQERIARLTEAIETKKSDRVKKWAQSNIDAIKEYGFDYDSVADFIRDVQYDVREKGKVNEAATIMAAREQIKANNLEADYETWLNGLEERYGIEEYIFDGYTNSGNRRYLPHTVENAS
-1428 AERLAEQ
+1428 KWMKKQGRQ
-1435 GAVVNTESGDVRFA
+1435 GAV
-1449 LQDVLVGDAR
+1449 
-1459 EQAIADLMRVTGR
+1459 
-1472 SRATVLK
+1472 AT
-1479 YLKAEESLAAII
+1479 
-1491 LDDDNQAFLDL
+1491 F
-1502 QVDESVPSIW
+1502 PSF
-1512 KNSDYPQ
+1512 
-1519 GTVEFSNICRKRL
+1519 GTFVAVSIPKM
-1532 PYTMIYQRL
+1532 TT
-1541 QKDFPNVVFDASALE
+1541 LE
-1556 SIRQTMIANGEQV
+1556 SIRKRK
-1569 ACALCFVE
+1569 ALLGKSKEEYDAFREKWENVYYELGKKLQPDAKGFDDYGYWRLIEAVGHNNPKEFIKKQYNIELSEEDMAQLNEMLNAIRTEYPARYFETKFERPLQLSDFTAAVVPNDIPLDVESRLKDAGVEVIEYEKGDNASRAEAMQKASQMENVRFSLSVIQGLSDALNEYKVDGDITAFVE
-1577 DRRQLMGE
+1577 KVRDVNER
-1585 IGQSF
+1585 I
-1590 IDALKG
+1590 ALRHPMISSK
-1596 EEVELNDKQ
+1596 VELYDEGIGDAEWFAEKIAEIVGDHDGGYAPYTAGGVRYSIVTDQIEHLFIEAVAGNLTGKPIAIGVLTQEGKDYLEKLSGLKFKDKVSFTLNPSDLVHIHNDHFGGNEKD
-1605 EAALERL
+1605 
-1612 RKSGDTYIPSL
+1612 KGNNIPL
-1623 FEITTLDGMKF
+1623 TTLDIKRIVDVISFPTAIMYGKEKDSGRNLFYF
-1634 LRKKHPEVA
+1634 L
-1643 SAFVAYNNA
+1643 
-1652 RGMQSAQLFQA
+1652 M
-1663 YSAYHRE
+1663 
-1670 ILNFAEARVKKI
+1670 
-1682 NKNGGLRI
+1682 
-1690 FSFSDFEAH
+1690 
-1699 HLIDLVQVLTDCA
+1699 
-1712 AKGVMVQG
+1712 
-1720 YTKVPEFANAV
+1720 
-1731 KDTKMKLNRSLIG
+1731 DTG
-1744 KSKGVV
+1744 AG
-1750 DADYVPQEGEAVSP
+1750 
-1764 NVVDGKRL
+1764 
-1772 LFDTVEG
+1772 
-1779 IDVNSKDFFDST
+1779 
-1791 DSHNV
+1791 
-1796 GNILVTY
+1796 TY
-1803 NEEQTRIA
+1803 NL
-1811 MQDPFV
+1811 
-1817 DYIIPFHTGIRADIL
+1817 L
-1832 EQKGIG
+1832 EVYSDRKG
-1838 DWVNYKNYQSERVE
+1838 N
-1852 KDGKLK
+1852 
-1858 KVKKGINIY
+1858 
-1867 TDVLSKDINTERQ
+1867 LSTKT
-1880 FVNKYLAV
+1880 Y
-1888 CKAKGYVPKFDMF
+1888 Y
-1901 LDKTKKGEY
+1901 KTKKDAAQRVMEL
-1910 TYTKGYYKSLL
+1910 KNSLL
-1921 DFKMFDKNGK
+1921 PTSETYSGAILSDTK
-1931 ILPQEVVVPV
+1931 IPQIFELP
-1941 FDNEVNKQI
+1941 
-1950 LEDYVADEKAKAPN
+1950 
-1964 DELYGKVVD
+1964 
-1973 AMVEQG
+1973 
-1979 RLTEEQ
+1979 
-1985 VAEAMGARY
+1985 
-1994 SIIGEVGA
+1994 
-2002 AALDMAEEATIR
+2002 
-2014 MDNLTIARQME
+2014 
-2025 ERGDSALDIRMA
+2025 
-2037 TGWERGA
+2037 
-2044 DGLWRYELMDA
+2044 
-2055 EVNLYDGNETAIR
+2055 
-2068 KKIEVAEEEE
+2068 KIEVRN
-2078 KDFMQQSKADTKEL
+2078 SL
-2092 RERTNTYLA
+2092 IPP
-2101 EMREKYGVAEGD
+2101 
-2113 ETDAMTEEE
+2113 E
-2122 IVHLQSLTGKEI
+2122 I
-2134 AFEDYKERRRSELY
+2134 
-2148 NRRMALEA
+2148 
-2156 QLGYVKVKNTDT
+2156 
-2168 DAMIQTTRLGHII
+2168 
-2181 QGKNADALFTAYP
+2181 
-2194 SLRDMEVQFVTDIRD
+2194 
-2209 GAFAAY
+2209 
-2215 ATKGGYKR
+2215 
-2223 IELNAKKTPVDMLT
+2223 
-2237 YYLMHEVQH
+2237 
-2246 AIQDVEGFA
+2246 
-2255 GGGNLSSLQKDGEVT
+2255 
-2270 GEEAYDYYRK
+2270 
-2280 IAGEVEARNVSA
+2280 
-2292 RLNMSAEERMNTL
+2292 
-2305 LSETEDVA
+2305 
-2313 REDQI
+2313 
-2318 FLRDGVEMAMAEGIK
+2318 
-2333 LPKEEYAKLSSTI
+2333 
-2346 MERQHTYG
+2346 
-2354 RPPFD
+2354 
-2359 YAFTDG
+2359 
-2365 SFYVYDYLGD
+2365 
-2375 GDSIINFAMPI
+2375 
-2386 VGNEDLIQNITNS
+2386 
-2399 IDNGTI
+2399 
-2405 TDTRSLDLYAENLQG
+2405 
-2420 KQRVNYRRFADAF
+2420 
-2433 KKRHGNRGYGV
+2433 
-2444 TFRGDSASNG
+2444 
-2454 GSYLEDSERAGG
+2454 
-2466 DATPRGT
+2466 DATY
-2473 SGNIDESANQE
+2473 
-2484 LKTNFSLISP
+2484 
-2494 EMDADYLSAV
+2494 MDAV
-2504 ERGDMETAQQMVME
+2504 NKGDMETAQQMVME
-2518 AAKLAG
+2518 AAKLAM
-2524 YTEEVFHG
+2524 
-2532 TPAFGFTTFSS
+2532 P
-2543 RRPSGAIFTT
+2543 
-2553 SNRSTA
+2553 N
-2559 AEYGKTKYASVREI
+2559 TK
-2573 NKPLRPVNTPEDVLY
+2573 
-2588 NARSIYGVEYRLAT
+2588 
-2602 EEERKAIQEKVEK
+2602 
-2615 EARIVRDKLSEFM
+2615 
-2628 SEITEFPEEL
+2628 
-2638 RDAVVKIENIIF
+2638 VV
-2650 DGAELRENG
+2650 DENG
-2659 NDGDEALQILK
+2659 NPKVVYHGTGSEFYTFRKTNDINELGAGYYFSDSYEMAERYATDETLADNRFRAEALAFDIFTDEMGHSEQDYDDIEFV
-2670 DDYRWYR
+2670 DDYN
-2677 EARADINLTDNRVK
+2677 E
-2691 DRLTEEQKAYL
+2691 
-2702 NYLAGYQVGDMAID
+2702 
-2716 IAHSYALT
+2716 SYALAVERL
-2724 FSESPIATVDGG
+2724 FGNGRVMPVFLNIEKPRILSRVSPDFDPVYQYGFNYH
-2736 IVVSLEDLESRI
+2736 
-2748 NEDAKIGSYHLYG
+2748 NEGVMAK
-2761 NVGNN
+2761 
-2766 PLEIDGKGKDWVAIR
+2766 R
-2781 YNDLQTTDDI
+2781 YNDGVIDEMFTERHNNLTGNQ
-2791 AEWAK
+2791 
-2796 EEGYTSV
+2796 Y
-2803 KIKNITD
+2803 
-2810 GGPLSDV
+2810 V
-2817 AIFFDSSY
+2817 AFSPNQI
-2825 LKSADPVTYDD
+2825 KSADPVTYDD
-2836 NGNVIPLSKRF
+2836 NGNVIPLSERF
-2847 NPKKEDIR
+2847 NPEKEDIR
-2855 YSIPSEED
+2855 YSLIGEQGASALDAYEEATTRLDNLNVAREMEAQGKDALVIKQATGWERGKDGLWRYEVADSVNMFDFTGNVDYMRRHPEYKRYKELLRKRNAGMMFFKKGLTKEEQKEFDDLAIVYGGGTQPHNSHKLKDYLDSEELFAAYPQLRD
-2863 ARFERKVAFLE
+2863 VNVEIKAELDGGANGIYSPSSNTIELATRAHEKMARTLFHEIQHAIQFIEGFAEGGNKEMADPRKKRERKEAMDALQRKIDMRERTLARFEAELAELNESMSKWWESHPEAMSREDFDSEMQALNEVYDMQLE
-2874 DLVRDYNIPLPT
+2874 KAAREQEKLREEKKEY
-2886 FIAQTKEEFKRMA
+2886 EEFKASSTTLGYEGYERLAGEAEARATTSRVGMS
-2899 MEYGIPE
+2899 E
-2906 EEIDVDKDRGY
+2906 EERR
-2917 YCSKDDII
+2917 ST
-2925 LINAGL
+2925 L
-2931 QSSRGKLHGTMLHEY
+2931 TM
-2946 GHHINKLYLSNKIKE
+2946 N
-2961 LADRLNPED
+2961 DED
-2970 IEVARKEIYGD
+2970 VARKD
-2981 GYADKDVSEI
+2981 QI
-2991 INELICFM
+2991 ILRN
-2999 VEHLQI
+2999 
-3005 EKTKPTFE
+3005 
-3013 GQIPT
+3013 G
-3018 QEFIE
+3018 
-3023 AWEKDIESNAR
+3023 
-3034 GNATESILY
+3034 LY
-3043 EILPLVK
+3043 E
-3050 ENLEY
+3050 NY
-3055 HKEQYGAEKENT
+3055 AEM
-3067 IVIARKEY
+3067 
-3075 VQADGGGYKKSE
+3075 
-3087 LQGYHEGRPIE
+3087 P
-3098 AFSRDAAYYRRSEG
+3098 
-3112 ADAQEVTRYSLPDPD
+3112 TRYHLPDPD

-3132 YDEIPIFDEQ
+3132 FDEIPIFDEQ
-3142 GNEVDITTLSSE
+3142 GNEVDITTLTSE
-3154 EAKAILDGKVLQ
+3154 EAKEILDGKVHQ
-3166 MLEAEYDYAVVS
+3166 MLEAEYDHAVVA
-3178 IRKEAEEARQA
+3178 IRREAEEARQA

-3203 SAKAAR
+3203 GAKAAR

-3236 IATGQAKIYW
+3236 IATGEAKIYW
-3246 IDKGNKRGLASELGL
+3246 GDRGNKRGLASELGL
-3261 TGSTGDRHAYRNIWG
+3261 KGSTGDRHAYRNIWG

-3281 FNEVVHDWWESLG
+3281 FDEVVHEWWESLG
-3294 GQERGIDDQ
+3294 GHENGIDTQ

-3316 QSSRDAMQEIINKYD
+3316 QSSKDAMQEIVNKYD
-3331 DLAEDRDN
+3331 DLATDRDN
-3339 TLAEIDRNEEKE
+3339 ALAEVDRNEEKE
-3351 LYEAK
+3351 LREAK
-3356 TAYEQHLANFEL
+3356 AAYEQHLANFEL
-3368 SEGEERTAYRDRAA
+3368 AEGEERAAYHDRAA
-3382 QFFGNQSLSRVDDI
+3382 QFFGNQSLSRVEDI
-3396 LEDLT
+3396 LEDLAG
-3401 NELERSKRKIERL
+3401 EIERNKRKIERL
-3414 KAEKKDVYTPLA
+3414 KAENKDVYGTLA
-3426 ESIQHAKDTV
+3426 EGINKSKEVV

-3458 RIINLVKASRSQRQ
+3458 RLINLVKTARSQRQ
-3472 IENLG
+3472 MNNLS

-3547 KDTKEIVDELKS
+3547 KDTKEIVNELKS
-3559 LVDAFRKKELKG
+3559 LVDAFRKSELKG
-3571 LDDAQKAKIIEAKLA
+3571 LNDEQKAKIIEAKLA

-3591 LHPEVVYDREGN
+3591 LHPEVVYDDKGN

-3636 VEYHN
+3636 AEYHN

-3660 AALVVARENYLNAL
+3660 AAVVVARENYLNAL

-3680 LESLILEGKGKLR
+3680 LESLILEGKDKLR
-3693 DWNAQKEQHEIE
+3693 DWNAQKEKHEIE

-3716 KKASGQGERSS
+3716 EKASGQDKRSS

-3732 RARINTTVNAPY
+3732 RAKINTTVNAPY

-3891 VNVGFLDFMDWV
+3891 VNAGFLDFMDWV
-3903 NEKFLPS
+3903 NETFLPS

-4048 EAGLNQLLGQ
+4048 EAGHNQLLGQ

-4065 SNIAFRY
+4065 SNIAFRG

-4087 DNLRFYKHAGIAATG
+4087 DNLRFYKHLGIASTG

-4227 AYLAPVQANPAYGVL
+4227 AYLAPVQANPVYGVL

-4265 LMTSKQYRR
+4265 LMTSKQYKR

-4281 VDAAK
+4281 ADAVK
-4286 ISAKDA
+4286 ISAVDA
-4292 FKDILSGVVG
+4292 FKDILSGMAG

-4312 LMEIMA
+4312 LMKVMA
-4318 LVNGWLNDDDDDED
+4318 AINGWLNDDDDDED

-4354 YLFGSAATSLASG
+4354 YLFGSAATSWASG
-4367 FEVSLTPAYDEFVK
+4367 FEASLTPAYDEFVK
-4381 DVKGVLDDSG
+4381 DVKGVFDDSG

-4399 MAAKYFV
+4399 MAAKYLV

-4413 QSIGAG
+4413 QNIGAG
-4419 LEAMFEDDERAGAVL
+4419 LEAMIEDDERAGAVL

-4514 DVLYHHGGKEMLAD
+4514 NVLYHYGGEEALAD
-4528 YMKVDKQHKDICE
+4528 YLKVEKQHKDICD
-4541 LLDWNPSAK
+4541 LLGWSSTAK
-4550 VSDKKSELS
+4550 VSDKKRDLT
-4559 DMHAELAYYQDD
+4559 DMHYALAKYQDKA
-4571 VAYWSKQRK
+4571 AYWEKKRK
-4580 NWVGSEEE
+4580 NWVGSEDY

-4594 DELQAKNEL
+4594 DEQKAKNDL
-4603 INQYYEYIKQTGL
+4603 INNYYEYIKQTGL

>member
-1 MQEGRSVGDIG
+1 MKDNNNVYERAKALVNEKQGSTSTQGSVYERAKALIPKSEDVSQHLDDLVTRIG
-12 DRISRNADAFNAAL
+12 ANAETLQSAL
-26 THKAYEKAKADTKKM
+26 AHKGYEKAKADTKKM
-41 LEESTLNADPYPT
+41 LEESTLNTKPYAT

-59 KEELQGFMDE
+59 MEELQGFMDE

-87 GAWSADRVNSV
+87 GTWSADRVNSV

-147 TEANIVADRQRAD
+147 TEAKIVADRQRAD
-160 IMAKGSTIKKVS
+160 IMAKGSTLKKVS

-193 ENPHMA
+193 ENPHME

-211 NIYNDTFKWKLDNDE
+211 NIYNDTFKWKLENDE

-232 FEAAHGIKY
+232 YEAMTGKSYAEY
-241 KDFLKER
+241 KREVDNEARANLESMKRELEAMNEALK
-248 VNEIKG
+248 K
-254 IIKDLRDEAGEVAYE
+254 KRDENRTNAGQSRSLFSAAWSDLKNPFGGNIE
-269 ESQNRALNDLLS
+269 EIENLIDEIDNVLEGSFSSGFDKGFDFDRMATVGLSGVFTEGEMAKALHKAKNGESLTEEEANYVRIHQYAQELNDLKS
-281 DNRGEL
+281 VR
-287 RIPALE
+287 
-293 GYMGEKLAEKPY
+293 EKYAEQMY
-305 DEMLDKLNNWERN
+305 DKFLGFNLN
-318 NFASGVA
+318 S
-325 AGFDLSDI
+325 
-333 LSMGL
+333 
-338 ADLLSTA
+338 
-345 EMGNVLEKANRGAKL
+345 
-360 YGNEERLYELAKLI
+360 
-374 QELESYRDK
+374 
-383 VYEPQG
+383 
-389 VMSKIG
+389 IG
-395 EGVGTTL
+395 EGVGTTV
-402 EMLPEFALA
+402 EMMPAFAGG
-411 MTGTGMIG
+411 MTATGMIG
-419 SFAKLGGKAALKAAL
+419 KFADIGGKATLKAAL

-539 AGTKLAEAAVGAG
+539 AGTKLAEAAVGVG

-574 VQADPVSET
+574 VQANPVSET

-612 DYWMTLAGVTLVY
+612 DYWMTLAGVTLAY

-630 ALGAVNSYRD
+630 ALGAVKSYRD
-640 VKKAVKVREDILAQI
+640 VKNAVKAREDILGSVI
-655 TDRNLH
+655 NRNLYN
-661 DTLVAISTSDD
+661 TLVASSSTDD
-672 VVMASAA
+672 VVLASSA
-679 LADMNWEAFGEEA
+679 LADFNWDGSYTNPEDMKADMER
-692 HLARAYVA
+692 ARAYVV

-769 VDATT
+769 VDAAT

-783 KVTPTRDVDVDT
+783 KVKPTRELDVDT

-856 MGAVMEV
+856 MGAVTEV

-902 GEVAAPIAPVEETT
+902 GEVAAPIAPVEEAT
-916 QPTEVAETTTEV
+916 QPTEVAETTTE
-928 AETTAPDENG
+928 ATETTAPDENG

-968 AENGN
+968 DESGN
-973 YEDTEMEFFTGEE
+973 YEDTEVEFFTGEE

-1030 AKALI
+1030 AKVLI

-1058 RKKAAK
+1058 RKKTAK
-1064 AEKKAS
+1064 AEKKTS

-1083 LDARLEFFGEVL
+1083 LDTRLEFFGEVL

-1119 AGVAPETTEATDTT
+1119 AGVAPEATNTTDTKA
-1133 TEENTPV
+1133 EQSNPV
-1140 ERPTS
+1140 EQPTS
-1145 GLVRNG
+1145 GLIRNG

-1163 VDFIAKRLGIT
+1163 VDFVAKRLGII
-1174 VEFADGLKNEA
+1174 VEFVDGLKNEA

-1237 EYAGEKEW
+1237 EYAGEKVW
-1245 NVEVARKRNVYRN
+1245 KATMAHQRNVYRN
-1258 YNAQVA
+1258 HNARVA
-1264 KETMAKMTIDDVA
+1264 KEAMAKMTIDDVA
-1277 KIAARL
+1277 KIAESL

-1296 DAVIDGAV
+1296 TAVARGAA

-1311 AEVDAI
+1311 AEVNAI
-1317 FPTMLSYDDALM
+1317 FPKMLSYDDALM
-1329 IEECAADVAGKL
+1329 VEECAADVAGAL
-1341 VTNTNTFAKYVEDNS
+1341 VTNTNAFAKYVEDNS
-1356 SNIALVRG
+1356 SNIPLVRG

-1369 RAMREFFDSFGY
+1369 RAMRDFFDSFGY
-1381 TDQQRKLQALDK
+1381 TDQQRKLNALEQS
-1393 MLASVL
+1393 LAGVL
-1399 NEAAK
+1399 KEAVAK
-1404 REAKA
+1404 EAKV
-1409 EKKAIE
+1409 EKKASE
-1415 GKTRNSIQEVEES
+1415 GKTRNSLQEVE
-1428 AERLAEQ
+1428 
-1435 GAVVNTESGDVRFA
+1435 
-1449 LQDVLVGDAR
+1449 
-1459 EQAIADLMRVTGR
+1459 
-1472 SRATVLK
+1472 
-1479 YLKAEESLAAII
+1479 
-1491 LDDDNQAFLDL
+1491 
-1502 QVDESVPSIW
+1502 
-1512 KNSDYPQ
+1512 
-1519 GTVEFSNICRKRL
+1519 
-1532 PYTMIYQRL
+1532 
-1541 QKDFPNVVFDASALE
+1541 
-1556 SIRQTMIANGEQV
+1556 
-1569 ACALCFVE
+1569 
-1577 DRRQLMGE
+1577 
-1585 IGQSF
+1585 
-1590 IDALKG
+1590 
-1596 EEVELNDKQ
+1596 
-1605 EAALERL
+1605 
-1612 RKSGDTYIPSL
+1612 
-1623 FEITTLDGMKF
+1623 
-1634 LRKKHPEVA
+1634 
-1643 SAFVAYNNA
+1643 
-1652 RGMQSAQLFQA
+1652 
-1663 YSAYHRE
+1663 
-1670 ILNFAEARVKKI
+1670 
-1682 NKNGGLRI
+1682 
-1690 FSFSDFEAH
+1690 
-1699 HLIDLVQVLTDCA
+1699 
-1712 AKGVMVQG
+1712 
-1720 YTKVPEFANAV
+1720 
-1731 KDTKMKLNRSLIG
+1731 
-1744 KSKGVV
+1744 
-1750 DADYVPQEGEAVSP
+1750 
-1764 NVVDGKRL
+1764 
-1772 LFDTVEG
+1772 
-1779 IDVNSKDFFDST
+1779 
-1791 DSHNV
+1791 
-1796 GNILVTY
+1796 
-1803 NEEQTRIA
+1803 
-1811 MQDPFV
+1811 
-1817 DYIIPFHTGIRADIL
+1817 
-1832 EQKGIG
+1832 
-1838 DWVNYKNYQSERVE
+1838 
-1852 KDGKLK
+1852 
-1858 KVKKGINIY
+1858 
-1867 TDVLSKDINTERQ
+1867 
-1880 FVNKYLAV
+1880 
-1888 CKAKGYVPKFDMF
+1888 
-1901 LDKTKKGEY
+1901 
-1910 TYTKGYYKSLL
+1910 
-1921 DFKMFDKNGK
+1921 
-1931 ILPQEVVVPV
+1931 VPV

-1973 AMVEQG
+1973 AMVERG
-1979 RLTEEQ
+1979 TLTEEQ
-1985 VAEAMGARY
+1985 VAEAMENVRFSLPVIQGLSDALNEYKVDGDIASFVEKVREVNDKVALGHPMITSKLDIYDEDGDAEWFAEKIEELVGDFDGGYAPYTAGGVKY
-1994 SIIGEVGA
+1994 SIITDQIEHLFNEAVAGK
-2002 AALDMAEEATIR
+2002 LDGKPISIGTLTSEGKKYLEEISGLKLR
-2014 MDNLTIARQME
+2014 DKVDFVLNPSDLRHIYNEHYGDNEKDKGNNIPLNIH
-2025 ERGDSALDIRMA
+2025 DIRRIIDVISFPERVVYGVDKKGFKCFFFLMGSAEGTYNLLEIYSDGKGTMNSKTYYKTKKGVSQRVISLNDSLHSTSETDGA
-2037 TGWERGA
+2037 T
-2044 DGLWRYELMDA
+2044 L
-2055 EVNLYDGNETAIR
+2055 
-2068 KKIEVAEEEE
+2068 
-2078 KDFMQQSKADTKEL
+2078 SDTK
-2092 RERTNTYLA
+2092 
-2101 EMREKYGVAEGD
+2101 
-2113 ETDAMTEEE
+2113 
-2122 IVHLQSLTGKEI
+2122 I
-2134 AFEDYKERRRSELY
+2134 
-2148 NRRMALEA
+2148 
-2156 QLGYVKVKNTDT
+2156 
-2168 DAMIQTTRLGHII
+2168 
-2181 QGKNADALFTAYP
+2181 P
-2194 SLRDMEVQFVTDIRD
+2194 
-2209 GAFAAY
+2209 
-2215 ATKGGYKR
+2215 
-2223 IELNAKKTPVDMLT
+2223 
-2237 YYLMHEVQH
+2237 
-2246 AIQDVEGFA
+2246 
-2255 GGGNLSSLQKDGEVT
+2255 
-2270 GEEAYDYYRK
+2270 
-2280 IAGEVEARNVSA
+2280 
-2292 RLNMSAEERMNTL
+2292 
-2305 LSETEDVA
+2305 
-2313 REDQI
+2313 QI
-2318 FLRDGVEMAMAEGIK
+2318 FE
-2333 LPKEEYAKLSSTI
+2333 LPKVST
-2346 MERQHTYG
+2346 R
-2354 RPPFD
+2354 
-2359 YAFTDG
+2359 
-2365 SFYVYDYLGD
+2365 
-2375 GDSIINFAMPI
+2375 N
-2386 VGNEDLIQNITNS
+2386 
-2399 IDNGTI
+2399 
-2405 TDTRSLDLYAENLQG
+2405 
-2420 KQRVNYRRFADAF
+2420 
-2433 KKRHGNRGYGV
+2433 
-2444 TFRGDSASNG
+2444 
-2454 GSYLEDSERAGG
+2454 
-2466 DATPRGT
+2466 
-2473 SGNIDESANQE
+2473 
-2484 LKTNFSLISP
+2484 SLITP

-2504 ERGDMETAQQMVME
+2504 ERGDMTTAQQMVME
-2518 AAKLAG
+2518 AAKLAMPNTKVVDEDG
-2524 YTEEVFHG
+2524 NPKVVYHG
-2532 TPAFGFTTFSS
+2532 TGSEFYTFRKTSDINELGAGYYFSDSYEMAERYATDETLADNRFRVEALAFD
-2543 RRPSGAIFTT
+2543 IFTDEMGH
-2553 SNRSTA
+2553 S
-2559 AEYGKTKYASVREI
+2559 E
-2573 NKPLRPVNTPEDVLY
+2573 EDY
-2588 NARSIYGVEYRLAT
+2588 DDI
-2602 EEERKAIQEKVEK
+2602 
-2615 EARIVRDKLSEFM
+2615 EF
-2628 SEITEFPEEL
+2628 E
-2638 RDAVVKIENIIF
+2638 
-2650 DGAELRENG
+2650 
-2659 NDGDEALQILK
+2659 
-2670 DDYRWYR
+2670 DDYN
-2677 EARADINLTDNRVK
+2677 E
-2691 DRLTEEQKAYL
+2691 
-2702 NYLAGYQVGDMAID
+2702 
-2716 IAHSYALT
+2716 SYALAVKRL
-2724 FSESPIATVDGG
+2724 FGNGRVMSVFLNIENPRILSRVSPDFDPVYQYGFNYH
-2736 IVVSLEDLESRI
+2736 
-2748 NEDAKIGSYHLYG
+2748 NEGVMAK
-2761 NVGNN
+2761 
-2766 PLEIDGKGKDWVAIR
+2766 R
-2781 YNDLQTTDDI
+2781 YNDGVIDEMFTERHNNLTGNQYVVFNSNQI
-2791 AEWAK
+2791 
-2796 EEGYTSV
+2796 
-2803 KIKNITD
+2803 
-2810 GGPLSDV
+2810 
-2817 AIFFDSSY
+2817 
-2825 LKSADPVTYDD
+2825 KSAEPVTYDD
-2836 NGNVIPLSKRF
+2836 AGNVIPLSERF
-2847 NPKKEDIR
+2847 NPEKEDIR
-2855 YSIPSEED
+2855 YSLQSEED
-2863 ARFERKVAFLE
+2863 VIFEKKTAFLTG
-2874 DLVRDYNIPLPT
+2874 LVRDYNIPLPT
-2886 FIAQTKEEFKRMA
+2886 FFAQTTGEFVRMVQDYLYLTDDEVEA
-2899 MEYGIPE
+2899 NR
-2906 EEIDVDKDRGY
+2906 EEIERMEGTYVP
-2917 YCSKDDII
+2917 DDEII
-2925 LINAGL
+2925 LINGGTI
-2931 QSSRGKLHGTMLHEY
+2931 RGKEQMSGCVRHEF
-2946 GHHINKLYLSNKIKE
+2946 GHDITKKHLLGEIQQTVKVLGEDAIKRAHQEFLRGYDYKKIGPEGVVNEIVSYLAETPTIQEINAIFEGRLEVDDFISKLQGL
-2961 LADRLNPED
+2961 
-2970 IEVARKEIYGD
+2970 
-2981 GYADKDVSEI
+2981 
-2991 INELICFM
+2991 
-2999 VEHLQI
+2999 I
-3005 EKTKPTFE
+3005 EKRDDLK
-3013 GQIPT
+3013 
-3018 QEFIE
+3018 
-3023 AWEKDIESNAR
+3023 EKEVYIA
-3034 GNATESILY
+3034 A
-3043 EILPLVK
+3043 LPLAK
-3050 ENLEY
+3050 KNIELQ
-3055 HKEQYGAEKENT
+3055 KQQYGAEKENI
-3067 IVIARKEY
+3067 IVIPRADSSGRGNSISKGGSTPSYSKGLGGTQARSAAH
-3075 VQADGGGYKKSE
+3075 VRRG
-3087 LQGYHEGRPIE
+3087 EGT
-3098 AFSRDAAYYRRSEG
+3098 
-3112 ADAQEVTRYSLPDPD
+3112 DAQEITRYHLPDPD

-3142 GNEVDITTLSSE
+3142 GNEIDFNSLTPE
-3154 EAKAILDGKVLQ
+3154 EAKEVLDDKVRQ
-3166 MLEAEYDYAVVS
+3166 MLEAEHEHNISA
-3178 IRKEAEEARQA
+3178 IRKEAREARAA
-3189 VKEVYRAEKEKRRK
+3189 VNEAYREAKNKRRK
-3203 SAKAAR
+3203 GEKAAR

-3214 IDEIFGDTPFESLP
+3214 IDKIFGDTPFESLP

-3236 IATGQAKIYW
+3236 IATGEAKIYW
-3246 IDKGNKRGLASELGL
+3246 GDKGNKRGLASMLGL
-3261 TGSTGDRHAYRNIWG
+3261 KGSTGDRHAYRNIWG

-3281 FNEVVHDWWESLG
+3281 FNEVVHDWRESIG

-3339 TLAEIDRNEEKE
+3339 ALAEIDRNEEKE
-3351 LYEAK
+3351 LREAK

-3368 SEGEERTAYRDRAA
+3368 SEGEERTAYHDRAA

-3401 NELERSKRKIERL
+3401 NELERQKRKIERL
-3414 KAEKKDVYTPLA
+3414 KAENKDIYTPLA
-3426 ESIQHAKDTV
+3426 EGIQKSKDII
-3436 LRALERLRMFAG
+3436 LHALERLRMFAG

-3458 RIINLVKASRSQRQ
+3458 RLINLVKTARSQRQ
-3472 IENLG
+3472 MNNLS

-3518 TWTKEEREAILKHLW
+3518 KWTKGEREAILKHLW

-3547 KDTKEIVDELKS
+3547 KDTKEIVDALAEQVK
-3559 LVDAFRKKELKG
+3559 AFKKETKNMKG
-3571 LDDAQKAKIIEAKLA
+3571 ADLAAKIQSKLA
-3586 EVEKE
+3586 ELEKE
-3591 LHPEVVYDREGN
+3591 LQPEVVYDGEGN

-3614 NAENKHLAKFFF
+3614 NANNKRLSKFRF
-3626 KSYLEMLAKE
+3626 KSYLEMVAKE
-3636 VEYHN
+3636 AAYHE
-3641 ASAEL
+3641 ASAIL
-3646 REKIDNKEKTDGAN
+3646 REKINNGENTAEAN
-3660 AALVVARENYLNAL
+3660 ADVVVTRKNYLDAL
-3674 NQFNSS
+3674 TEFNST
-3680 LESLILEGKGKLR
+3680 LENLIVEGKDKLH
-3693 DWNAQKEQHEIE
+3693 DWNAQKEKHEIE
-3705 IRSMGIRAIGG
+3705 IRRMGINAIGG

-3827 PIGTLTYKEMGEN
+3827 PIGTLTYKEMGED
-3840 GKMRDAQIVLNV
+3840 GQMRDAQIVLNV

-3864 PRYQEAMQEKHGITQ
+3864 PRYQEAMQEKHAITQ

-3891 VNVGFLDFMDWV
+3891 VNAGFLDFMDWV
-3903 NEKFLPS
+3903 NDTFLPS

-4065 SNIAFRY
+4065 SNIAFRG

-4087 DNLRFYKHAGIAATG
+4087 DSLRFYKHAGIAATG

-4157 GDAIKTLVRAGMT
+4157 GDAIKILVRAGMT

-4265 LMTSKQYRR
+4265 LMTSKQYKR

-4281 VDAAK
+4281 ADAAK
-4286 ISAKDA
+4286 ISAVDA
-4292 FKDILSGVVG
+4292 FKDILSGMAG
-4302 ELSFAMMGWG
+4302 ELGFAMMGWG
-4312 LMEIMA
+4312 LMEFMSW
-4318 LVNGWLNDDDDDED
+4318 VNSWFNDDDDDD
-4332 VAAAKQEVFDKWW
+4332 DTAAAKEEFADTWW
-4345 KPILPMLNG
+4345 QSFLNG
-4354 YLFGSAATSLASG
+4354 YLGGSLATSIMQG
-4367 FEVSLTPAYDEFVK
+4367 FDTSLTPAYDEFIG
-4381 DVKGVLDDSG
+4381 DIKGIFDDKG
-4391 NRTWEVAQ
+4391 DAVVETAQVAT
-4399 MAAKYFV
+4399 KYGL
-4406 GVDLKAM
+4406 GVDLKALYK
-4413 QSIGAG
+4413 IGTG
-4419 LEAMFEDDERAGAVL
+4419 VKQMFKDDERAGAAL
-4434 KFLNAPNRYIKAFV
+4434 MFLNAPDRYVKAFV
-4448 GDRREGETL
+4448 GDRREDETM
-4457 EEYQTRIIRFH
+4457 EEYQTRIVRFYT
-4468 SLLEDVVYEHY
+4468 LFDDVKYDEY
-4479 FDEEGNYIGEDAPS
+4479 FDEEGKFIGEDAPS
-4493 LSMSKNQAK
+4493 IIMSKTKAQ
-4502 ALRKEYEAAYAK
+4502 ALRKEYEVAYRK
-4514 DVLYHHGGKEMLAD
+4514 DMLHRYGGKEAYSS
-4528 YMKVDKQHKDICE
+4528 YMDTEKKYKDICQ
-4541 LLDWNPSAK
+4541 LLGWTPDAK
-4550 VSDKKSELS
+4550 PKDYGEEETPIQYEMWVYAD
-4559 DMHAELAYYQDD
+4559 DAAYY
-4571 VAYWSKQRK
+4571 SKNRK
-4580 NWVGSEEE
+4580 NWVGSEDD

-4594 DELQAKNEL
+4594 DEQKAKNEL

>member
-1 MQEGRSVGDIG
+1 MKDNNNVYERAKALVNEKQGSTSTQGSVYERAKALIPKSEDVSQYLDDLGTRIG
-12 DRISRNADAFNAAL
+12 ANAETLQSAL
-26 THKAYEKAKADTKKM
+26 AHKGYEKAKADTKKM

-59 KEELQGFMDE
+59 KEQLQRFMDE

-160 IMAKGSTIKKVS
+160 IMAKGSTLKKVS

-193 ENPHMA
+193 ENPHME

-211 NIYNDTFKWKLDNDE
+211 NIYNDTFKWKLENDE

-232 FEAAHGIKY
+232 FEATHGIKY

-248 VNEIKG
+248 VNEIKD
-254 IIKDLRDEAGEVAYE
+254 IIKDLRDEAGDVAYE
-269 ESQNRALNDLLS
+269 DSHSRAINDLMS

-287 RIPALE
+287 RVPALE
-293 GYMGEKLAEKPY
+293 GFMGETLAEKPY
-305 DEMLDKLNNWERN
+305 EEMLDKLNDWEKN
-318 NFASGVA
+318 NFASGFA
-325 AGFDLSDI
+325 AGFDWSDFLS
-333 LSMGL
+333 LGM
-338 ADLLSTA
+338 ADLLSSA
-345 EMGNVLEKANRGAKL
+345 EMSNVLEKANRGEKL
-360 YGNEERLYELAKLI
+360 YGNEERLYELVKLT

-383 VYEPQG
+383 VYESQG

-395 EGVGTTL
+395 GGIGTTI
-402 EMLPEFALA
+402 EMLPEFALS

-419 SFAKLGGKAALKAAL
+419 SFAKLGGKTALKAAL

-481 NSAYSFDDEGNLTYT
+481 NSAYKFDDEGNLTYT
-496 PVDKKQAYFGSVF
+496 PVDKKQAALGAVF

-539 AGTKLAEAAVGAG
+539 AGTKLAEAAVGVG

-598 WIGMDVDKSQYGTM
+598 WIGMDVDKSEYGTM
-612 DYWMTLAGVTLVY
+612 DYWMTLAGVTLAY

-630 ALGAVNSYRD
+630 ALGAVKSYRD

-679 LADMNWEAFGEEA
+679 LADMNWDAFGEEA

-783 KVTPTRDVDVDT
+783 KVTVTRELDVDT
-795 YIQEAYQNTFSL
+795 YIQEAYKNTFSL

-841 ALPKVGNTVM
+841 KIPKVGTTVM

-856 MGAVMEV
+856 MGAVTEV

-894 TAQGALAR
+894 TAQGALVR
-902 GEVAAPIAPVEETT
+902 GEVAAPIAPVEEAT
-916 QPTEVAETTTEV
+916 QPTEVAETTPEV
-928 AETTAPDENG
+928 AETTAPDDNG

-968 AENGN
+968 AESGN

-993 APAPTAEAPEVAETA
+993 APMPTAEAPKTPETTTEV
-1008 PTEMATTED
+1008 ATTEN
-1017 GSVDIE
+1017 GSVDVE

-1052 ETVAEE
+1052 ENTVEE
-1058 RKKAAK
+1058 RKKTAK
-1064 AEKKAS
+1064 AEKKTS

-1083 LDARLEFFGEVL
+1083 LDTRLEFFGEVL

-1119 AGVAPETTEATDTT
+1119 TGVAPETTNTTDTKA
-1133 TEENTPV
+1133 EQSKSV
-1140 ERPTS
+1140 EQPTS
-1145 GLVRNG
+1145 GLIRNG
-1151 AEMKFTDNVIKM
+1151 AEMKFTDNVLNM
-1163 VDFIAKRLGIT
+1163 VDFVAKRLGIT
-1174 VEFADGLKNEA
+1174 VEFVDGLKNEA

-1190 GDITGKRVRIST
+1190 GDITGKHVRIST
-1202 SGTKGIKFIMG
+1202 SGTSGIKFIMG

-1237 EYAGEKEW
+1237 EYAGEKVW
-1245 NVEVARKRNVYRN
+1245 KATMAHQRNVYRN
-1258 YNAQVA
+1258 HNARVA
-1264 KETMAKMTIDDVA
+1264 KEAMTEVTIEDVA
-1277 KIAARL
+1277 KIAAYL

-1296 DAVIDGAV
+1296 TAVARGAA

-1311 AEVDAI
+1311 AEVNAI
-1317 FPTMLSYDDALM
+1317 FPKMLSYDDALM
-1329 IEECAADVAGKL
+1329 VEECAADVAGGL
-1341 VTNTNTFAKYVEDNS
+1341 VTNTNAFAKYVEDNS
-1356 SNIALVRG
+1356 SNIPLVRG
-1364 LRKAI
+1364 IRKAI

-1381 TDQQRKLQALDK
+1381 TEQQRKFNALEK
-1393 MLASVL
+1393 NLASVL

-1404 REAKA
+1404 KEAKA
-1409 EKKAIE
+1409 EKKASE
-1415 GKTRNSIQEVEES
+1415 GKTRNS
-1428 AERLAEQ
+1428 L
-1435 GAVVNTESGDVRFA
+1435 
-1449 LQDVLVGDAR
+1449 
-1459 EQAIADLMRVTGR
+1459 
-1472 SRATVLK
+1472 
-1479 YLKAEESLAAII
+1479 
-1491 LDDDNQAFLDL
+1491 
-1502 QVDESVPSIW
+1502 
-1512 KNSDYPQ
+1512 
-1519 GTVEFSNICRKRL
+1519 
-1532 PYTMIYQRL
+1532 
-1541 QKDFPNVVFDASALE
+1541 
-1556 SIRQTMIANGEQV
+1556 
-1569 ACALCFVE
+1569 
-1577 DRRQLMGE
+1577 
-1585 IGQSF
+1585 
-1590 IDALKG
+1590 
-1596 EEVELNDKQ
+1596 
-1605 EAALERL
+1605 
-1612 RKSGDTYIPSL
+1612 
-1623 FEITTLDGMKF
+1623 
-1634 LRKKHPEVA
+1634 
-1643 SAFVAYNNA
+1643 
-1652 RGMQSAQLFQA
+1652 
-1663 YSAYHRE
+1663 
-1670 ILNFAEARVKKI
+1670 
-1682 NKNGGLRI
+1682 
-1690 FSFSDFEAH
+1690 
-1699 HLIDLVQVLTDCA
+1699 
-1712 AKGVMVQG
+1712 
-1720 YTKVPEFANAV
+1720 
-1731 KDTKMKLNRSLIG
+1731 
-1744 KSKGVV
+1744 
-1750 DADYVPQEGEAVSP
+1750 
-1764 NVVDGKRL
+1764 
-1772 LFDTVEG
+1772 
-1779 IDVNSKDFFDST
+1779 
-1791 DSHNV
+1791 
-1796 GNILVTY
+1796 
-1803 NEEQTRIA
+1803 
-1811 MQDPFV
+1811 
-1817 DYIIPFHTGIRADIL
+1817 
-1832 EQKGIG
+1832 
-1838 DWVNYKNYQSERVE
+1838 
-1852 KDGKLK
+1852 
-1858 KVKKGINIY
+1858 
-1867 TDVLSKDINTERQ
+1867 
-1880 FVNKYLAV
+1880 
-1888 CKAKGYVPKFDMF
+1888 
-1901 LDKTKKGEY
+1901 
-1910 TYTKGYYKSLL
+1910 
-1921 DFKMFDKNGK
+1921 
-1931 ILPQEVVVPV
+1931 
-1941 FDNEVNKQI
+1941 
-1950 LEDYVADEKAKAPN
+1950 
-1964 DELYGKVVD
+1964 
-1973 AMVEQG
+1973 
-1979 RLTEEQ
+1979 
-1985 VAEAMGARY
+1985 
-1994 SIIGEVGA
+1994 IGEVGA
-2002 AALDMAEEATIR
+2002 TALDMAEEEEDKRYSLSEETVKIFDAAKSKFGTTYDMREAGYILPDGSMLDFSGR
-2014 MDNLTIARQME
+2014 HQVEGDASFLNGDRTVDHREISDIAYDAEDNETGIKTDL
-2025 ERGDSALDIRMA
+2025 GDFLD
-2037 TGWERGA
+2037 RGA
-2044 DGLWRYELMDA
+2044 IRIDSNAGAINLNVAPTRAQKDRLKRLIERNDGYVHVDFGKGWDTEHYAEYEAARASRVLGDIDRYFDEGIKPTGNVRFSLQEANDRFNAELATLTEENKDK
-2055 EVNLYDGNETAIR
+2055 VNLSLGMPSDILLAAGVVNKPMKLYGAKLWAKSQKHGYKVSDLRDLPKNVAAPIAIFKGSTDGSHAVLTEIKVGENNVLATLSVGKGGEDIDFNIISSVYGKQSDNVVKWIEDGKLEYVDKEKALNYLHHSAPIAEALSNPRLISTA
-2068 KKIEVAEEEE
+2068 
-2078 KDFMQQSKADTKEL
+2078 
-2092 RERTNTYLA
+2092 N
-2101 EMREKYGVAEGD
+2101 
-2113 ETDAMTEEE
+2113 
-2122 IVHLQSLTGKEI
+2122 
-2134 AFEDYKERRRSELY
+2134 
-2148 NRRMALEA
+2148 
-2156 QLGYVKVKNTDT
+2156 
-2168 DAMIQTTRLGHII
+2168 II
-2181 QGKNADALFTAYP
+2181 QNFQNP
-2194 SLRDMEVQFVTDIRD
+2194 
-2209 GAFAAY
+2209 
-2215 ATKGGYKR
+2215 
-2223 IELNAKKTPVDMLT
+2223 
-2237 YYLMHEVQH
+2237 
-2246 AIQDVEGFA
+2246 
-2255 GGGNLSSLQKDGEVT
+2255 
-2270 GEEAYDYYRK
+2270 K
-2280 IAGEVEARNVSA
+2280 IEARN
-2292 RLNMSAEERMNTL
+2292 
-2305 LSETEDVA
+2305 
-2313 REDQI
+2313 
-2318 FLRDGVEMAMAEGIK
+2318 
-2333 LPKEEYAKLSSTI
+2333 
-2346 MERQHTYG
+2346 
-2354 RPPFD
+2354 
-2359 YAFTDG
+2359 
-2365 SFYVYDYLGD
+2365 
-2375 GDSIINFAMPI
+2375 
-2386 VGNEDLIQNITNS
+2386 
-2399 IDNGTI
+2399 
-2405 TDTRSLDLYAENLQG
+2405 
-2420 KQRVNYRRFADAF
+2420 
-2433 KKRHGNRGYGV
+2433 
-2444 TFRGDSASNG
+2444 
-2454 GSYLEDSERAGG
+2454 
-2466 DATPRGT
+2466 
-2473 SGNIDESANQE
+2473 
-2484 LKTNFSLISP
+2484 SLITP

-2518 AAKLAG
+2518 AAKRAG
-2524 YTEEVFHG
+2524 YTEEVYHG
-2532 TPAFGFTTFSS
+2532 TPNFGFTTFSS

-2553 SNRSTA
+2553 SNRSTS

-2573 NKPLRPVNTPEDVLY
+2573 NKPLRPVNTPEDVLH
-2588 NARSIYGVEYRLAT
+2588 NARSIYGVEYRFAT
-2602 EEERKAIQEKVEK
+2602 KEERKAIQEKVEK
-2615 EARIVRDKLSEFM
+2615 ESRIVRDKLNEFM
-2628 SEITEFPEEL
+2628 SETTEFPEEL
-2638 RDAVVKIENIIF
+2638 RDAVAKIENIIF

-2659 NDGDEALQILK
+2659 NNGDEALQILK
-2670 DDYRWYR
+2670 DDYRLYR
-2677 EARADINLTDNRVK
+2677 DARGGISVTDNRIK
-2691 DRLTEEQKAYL
+2691 DGLTEKQKAYL
-2702 NYLAGYQVGDMAID
+2702 NYLIGYEVGDVAID

-2724 FSESPIATVDGG
+2724 FSEAPLATVDGESFST
-2736 IVVSLEDLESRI
+2736 IADLESRV

-2766 PLEIDGKGKDWVAIR
+2766 HLEIDGEGKDWVAIR
-2781 YNDLQTTDDI
+2781 YNGLQTTDDI

-2796 EEGYTSV
+2796 EQGYTSV

-2810 GGPLSDV
+2810 GGPLSNV
-2817 AIFFDSSY
+2817 TIFFDSAD

-2836 NGNVIPLSKRF
+2836 NGNVIPLSERF
-2847 NPKKEDIR
+2847 NPEKEDIR
-2855 YSIPSEED
+2855 YS
-2863 ARFERKVAFLE
+2863 
-2874 DLVRDYNIPLPT
+2874 LPT
-2886 FIAQTKEEFKRMA
+2886 DLLSDFADEFKALQDEYASLDPATIDYKHPFRVHKREVVQKYADHVADVLGLSCETFVIDAEDDAQVAEAYDRYKKSHQSVSQQYPHRTTPLAGLNDFKAGLKDDKGKYATGLYFNGTDFILMIISENDGYNEQNGYLQTNIHENVHGA
-2899 MEYGIPE
+2899 MEALGITDFEKEMVLSEAEKHQPKALKKYLDGYDNE
-2906 EEIDVDKDRGY
+2906 TDATKGEEIVAY
-2917 YCSKDDII
+2917 A
-2925 LINAGL
+2925 IN
-2931 QSSRGKLHGTMLHEY
+2931 S
-2946 GHHINKLYLSNKIKE
+2946 
-2961 LADRLNPED
+2961 RLNPAYGKLLLEFFEGGATLSDIWKSYNLQLPLRLSLTRKILNYLKDGYEAKNKISNNAGGSNKTAAGNSPYATNSKGFASKYLGED
-2970 IEVARKEIYGD
+2970 IRVAERWD
-2981 GYADKDVSEI
+2981 
-2991 INELICFM
+2991 
-2999 VEHLQI
+2999 
-3005 EKTKPTFE
+3005 
-3013 GQIPT
+3013 
-3018 QEFIE
+3018 
-3023 AWEKDIESNAR
+3023 
-3034 GNATESILY
+3034 
-3043 EILPLVK
+3043 
-3050 ENLEY
+3050 
-3055 HKEQYGAEKENT
+3055 
-3067 IVIARKEY
+3067 
-3075 VQADGGGYKKSE
+3075 
-3087 LQGYHEGRPIE
+3087 
-3098 AFSRDAAYYRRSEG
+3098 RSV
-3112 ADAQEVTRYSLPDPD
+3112 DTRYHLPDPD

-3142 GNEVDITTLSSE
+3142 GNEVDITTLPSE
-3154 EAKAILDGKVLQ
+3154 EAKEILDGKVRQ
-3166 MLEAEYDYAVVS
+3166 MLEAEHDHAVVA

-3203 SAKAAR
+3203 GAKAAR

-3236 IATGQAKIYW
+3236 IATGEAKIYW
-3246 IDKGNKRGLASELGL
+3246 GDRGNKRGLASELGL
-3261 TGSTGDRHAYRNIWG
+3261 KGSTGDRHAYRNIWG

-3281 FNEVVHDWWESLG
+3281 FNEVVHDWWESIG

-3339 TLAEIDRNEEKE
+3339 ALAEIDRNEERE

-3356 TAYEQHLANFEL
+3356 TAYEQHSANFEL
-3368 SEGEERTAYRDRAA
+3368 SEGEERTAYHDRAA
-3382 QFFGNQSLSRVDDI
+3382 QFFGNQSLSRVEDI

-3401 NELERSKRKIERL
+3401 GEIERNKRKIERL
-3414 KAEKKDVYTPLA
+3414 KAEKKDVYGILA
-3426 ESIQHAKDTV
+3426 EGINKSKEVV

-3458 RIINLVKASRSQRQ
+3458 RLINLVKTARSQRQ
-3472 IENLG
+3472 MNNLS

-3547 KDTKEIVDELKS
+3547 KDTKEIVDALAEQVK
-3559 LVDAFRKKELKG
+3559 AFKKETKNMKG
-3571 LDDAQKAKIIEAKLA
+3571 ADLAAKIQSKLA
-3586 EVEKE
+3586 ELEKE
-3591 LHPEVVYDREGN
+3591 LQPEVVYDGEGN

-3614 NAENKHLAKFFF
+3614 NANNKRLSKFRF
-3626 KSYLEMLAKE
+3626 KSYLEMVAKE
-3636 VEYHN
+3636 AAYHE
-3641 ASAEL
+3641 ASAIL
-3646 REKIDNKEKTDGAN
+3646 REKINNGENTAEAN
-3660 AALVVARENYLNAL
+3660 ADVVVTRKNYLDAL
-3674 NQFNSS
+3674 TEFNST
-3680 LESLILEGKGKLR
+3680 LENLIVEGKDKLH
-3693 DWNAQKEQHEIE
+3693 DWNAQKEKHEIE
-3705 IRSMGIRAIGG
+3705 IRRMGINAIGG

-3770 DKWADANDDLINRYA
+3770 DKWTDANDDLINRYA

-3806 LKLKRNPYALYQYIM
+3806 LKMKRNPYALYQYIM

-3840 GKMRDAQIVLNV
+3840 GQMRDAQIVLNV

-3879 SDIDAL
+3879 GDIDAL
-3885 MTNIAS
+3885 MANIAS
-3891 VNVGFLDFMDWV
+3891 VNAGFLDFMDWV
-3903 NEKFLPS
+3903 NETFLPS

-3964 MSAHIMPQ
+3964 TSAHIMPQ

-4048 EAGLNQLLGQ
+4048 DAGMEALLGQ

-4065 SNIAFRY
+4065 SNIAFRG
-4072 WTAVKQISSITTGMF
+4072 WTAVKQISSVTTGMF
-4087 DNLRFYKHAGIAATG
+4087 DNLRFYKHAGIAVTG

-4124 SGAAGMEALARETQR
+4124 SGAAGMEALAREAQR

-4157 GDAIKTLVRAGMT
+4157 GDAIKLLVRAGMT

-4265 LMTSKQYRR
+4265 LMTSKQYKR

-4281 VDAAK
+4281 ADAAK
-4286 ISAKDA
+4286 ISAVDA
-4292 FKDILSGVVG
+4292 FKDILSGMAG
-4302 ELSFAMMGWG
+4302 ELGFAMMGWG

-4332 VAAAKQEVFDKWW
+4332 VAAAKQEFFDSWW
-4345 KPILPMLNG
+4345 QSLLNG
-4354 YLFGSAATSLASG
+4354 YLGGSAVAGIFSG
-4367 FEVSLTPAYDEFVK
+4367 FEMSLTPAYDEFAK
-4381 DVKGVLDDSG
+4381 DVKGVFDDSG

-4399 MAAKYFV
+4399 MAAKYLV

-4413 QSIGAG
+4413 QNIGAG
-4419 LEAMFEDDERAGAVL
+4419 LEAMKDDERAGAVL

-4514 DVLYHHGGKEMLAD
+4514 NVLYHYGGEEALAD
-4528 YMKVDKQHKDICE
+4528 YLKVEKQHKDICD
-4541 LLDWNPSAK
+4541 LLGWSSTAK
-4550 VSDKKSELS
+4550 VSDKKRDLT
-4559 DMHAELAYYQDD
+4559 DMHYALAKYQDKA
-4571 VAYWSKQRK
+4571 AYWEKKRK
-4580 NWVGSEEE
+4580 DWVGSEDY

-4594 DELQAKNEL
+4594 DEQEAKNNL
-4603 INQYYEYIKQTGL
+4603 INNYYEYIKQTGL

>member
-1 MQEGRSVGDIG
+1 MKDNNNVYERAKALVNEKQGSTSTQGSVYERAKALIPKSEEVGQFLDDLGTRIG
-12 DRISRNADAFNAAL
+12 TNAETLQSAIA
-26 THKAYEKAKADTKKM
+26 HKDYEKAKAGTKKM
-41 LEESTLNADPYPT
+41 LEESTLNTKPYAT
-54 SEDVQ
+54 SEDAQ

-69 RANEAR
+69 KANEAR
-75 ARGVQEYLDSTI
+75 ARGMKDYLDSTI
-87 GAWSADRVNSV
+87 GAWSEGRVGRAGQELIDSASKPV
-98 VDDWTDSR
+98 VDIMTLTTPYNGEKINVADMSFKGLPNT
-106 AQNMR
+106 
-111 RNAERVSRAKAEG
+111 AKA
-124 VIPEGGVAKLEVP
+124 
-137 AIDVQLPKSV
+137 
-147 TEANIVADRQRAD
+147 
-160 IMAKGSTIKKVS
+160 
-172 FADLSG
+172 
-178 KSQKEASKIV
+178 EASKIV

-193 ENPHMA
+193 ENPHME

-211 NIYNDTFKWKLDNDE
+211 NIYNDTFKWKLENDE

-232 FEAAHGIKY
+232 FEATHGIKY

-254 IIKDLRDEAGEVAYE
+254 IIKDLRDEAGDVAYDV
-269 ESQNRALNDLLS
+269 SHNRAINDLMS

-287 RIPALE
+287 RVPALE
-293 GYMGEKLAEKPY
+293 GFMGETLAEKPY
-305 DEMLDKLNNWERN
+305 EEMLDKLNDWEKN
-318 NFASGVA
+318 SFASGFA
-325 AGFDLSDI
+325 AGFDWSDFFS
-333 LSMGL
+333 LGL
-338 ADLLSTA
+338 ADMISTA
-345 EMGNVLEKANRGAKL
+345 EMGNVLEKANRGDKL
-360 YGNEERLYELAKLI
+360 YGNEVRLLELAKLI

-383 VYEPQG
+383 VYESQG
-389 VMSKIG
+389 LGSKIG
-395 EGVGTTL
+395 GGIGTTV

-411 MTGTGMIG
+411 MTGTGAVG

-470 PSTYNTYLDSL
+470 PSTYNTYLDNL
-481 NSAYSFDDEGNLTYT
+481 NSAYSFDDEGNLSYT
-496 PVDKKQAYFGSVF
+496 PVNKKQAALGAVF

-525 TVVGWG
+525 KVVGWG

-539 AGTKLAEAAVGAG
+539 AGTKLAEAAVGVG
-552 KKVRKHL
+552 KKARKHL

-630 ALGAVNSYRD
+630 ALGAAQSYRD

-679 LADMNWEAFGEEA
+679 LADMNWDAFGEEA

-769 VDATT
+769 VDAVT

-783 KVTPTRDVDVDT
+783 KVTPTRELDVDT

-826 PTEKDVARVASTLGI
+826 PTEKDVKRIASTLNI

-856 MGAVMEV
+856 MGAVTEV

-894 TAQGALAR
+894 TAQGALVR

-928 AETTAPDENG
+928 AETTTPDDNG

-968 AENGN
+968 AESGN

-986 LASLMGI
+986 LASLMGV
-993 APAPTAEAPEVAETA
+993 APMPTTEAPKTPETTTEV
-1008 PTEMATTED
+1008 ATTEN
-1017 GSVDIE
+1017 GSVDVE

-1052 ETVAEE
+1052 EAVTEE
-1058 RKKAAK
+1058 RKKTAK
-1064 AEKKAS
+1064 AEKKTS

-1075 KKSAELQA
+1075 KKSAELQV
-1083 LDARLEFFGEVL
+1083 LDTRLEFYGEVL
-1095 GVLEGMLAEQQEQT
+1095 GVLEGMLAEQQKQT

-1119 AGVAPETTEATDTT
+1119 AGVAPEATNTTDTT
-1133 TEENTPV
+1133 TEQSKPV
-1140 ERPTS
+1140 EQPTS
-1145 GLVRNG
+1145 GLIRNG

-1163 VDFIAKRLGIT
+1163 VDFVAKRLGIT
-1174 VEFADGLKNEA
+1174 VEFVDGLKNEA

-1222 LVDEQTYADFVNSIK
+1222 LVDEQTYADFLYSIK
-1237 EYAGEKEW
+1237 EYAGEKVW
-1245 NVEVARKRNVYRN
+1245 NATMAHQRNVYRN
-1258 YNAQVA
+1258 HNARVA
-1264 KETMAKMTIDDVA
+1264 KEAMAKMSIDDVA
-1277 KIAARL
+1277 KIAAYL

-1296 DAVIDGAV
+1296 TAVARGAA
-1304 MGKEQGI
+1304 MGKEQGV

-1317 FPTMLSYDDALM
+1317 FPKMLSYDDALM
-1329 IEECAADVAGKL
+1329 VEECAADVAGTL
-1341 VTNTNTFAKYVEDNS
+1341 VTNTNAFAKYVEDNS
-1356 SNIALVRG
+1356 SNIPLVRG
-1364 LRKAI
+1364 IRKAI

-1381 TDQQRKLQALDK
+1381 TDQQRKFNALEQS
-1393 MLASVL
+1393 LAGVL

-1404 REAKA
+1404 KEEKA
-1409 EKKAIE
+1409 EKKSATE
-1415 GKTRNSIQEVEES
+1415 GKTRNSLPSLVGVHNISLDKLRKVIKMGGLANPSVAVIDVDKQTHDDYGEYSLVLPKNMVDARQGKNAGTWAGDAWTPTYPQVIKRMKDDKSYSRFHKDIEALPEAMRNKVRLEFDSFMEGRSADPLAYWYLFEKGTAPELVLVPSRYSDEVANAISEATKGSFSMYGLTPEERAKCLEVYIAVKFNGDKTAFENDLQERIARLTETIETKKSDRVKKWAQSNIDAIKEYGFDYDSVADFIRDVQYDVREKGTVNVDATIMAAREQIKANNLETDYEAWLNGLEERYGIEEYIFDGYTNSGNRRYLPHTVENAS
-1428 AERLAEQ
+1428 KWMNKQGRQ
-1435 GAVVNTESGDVRFA
+1435 GAV
-1449 LQDVLVGDAR
+1449 
-1459 EQAIADLMRVTGR
+1459 
-1472 SRATVLK
+1472 AT
-1479 YLKAEESLAAII
+1479 
-1491 LDDDNQAFLDL
+1491 F
-1502 QVDESVPSIW
+1502 PSF
-1512 KNSDYPQ
+1512 
-1519 GTVEFSNICRKRL
+1519 GTFVAVSIPKM
-1532 PYTMIYQRL
+1532 TT
-1541 QKDFPNVVFDASALE
+1541 LE
-1556 SIRQTMIANGEQV
+1556 SIRKRKALLGKSKEEYDAFREKWENVYYELGKKLQPDAKGFDDYGYWRLIEAVGHNNPKEFIKKQYNIELSEEDMAKFNDMVNAIRTEYPARYFETKFERPLQLSDFTAAVVPNDIPLDVESRLKDAGVEVIEYEKGDKASRAEAMQKASAMEGIRFSLQETNDRFNAELAMQISGTLPKGHIYKLGMPSYILRDAGIPNLPIELAASRLVDKSMQENHPFDLDEVKDLPFAIHLPLAVFRSATHIGSNVILTELKHNGKSFVVAIETNRQAGKLFVNSIRSVHYRTDMNIINWINDGLADYIKPTFEQEWLVPTKNKLLSQPQYNSVDVRKKLNDVTNVIQNFENPKISAKYSLQTPTFYSNAEFAVRGIKQEKATPEQWLKMIEKAGGLKAGEDKWLGLSGWLKASDKKTLTKDEVLQYI
-1569 ACALCFVE
+1569 ADNNFV
-1577 DRRQLMGE
+1577 
-1585 IGQSF
+1585 I
-1590 IDALKG
+1590 
-1596 EEVELNDKQ
+1596 EEVEYSDVERFTDRDIYDTDEFTDLLSSLQIYDEDDNASFNIEEYNRLRESNADFEEGFSLDYWGESLDVKDPVAAARYLGLTEGKAIHGTRLGYTTAGLENKREIALVVPSIEPYNQRDEIHFGDAGEGRAVAWIRFGETEAPKNVPMHQRVEEFDEPFETATGLNFYAPKNGNGKFAKDYVLFGKLKDGSEGYIIYIDRKPISKHDTLEDARNAMNEYYEANPRMITRYERVLVIDEIQSKRHQDGREKGYSDKRVTQQELHDAQ
-1605 EAALERL
+1605 EAAFEAVMEQERALADKYGEDEWASLATAEEMAEYERL
-1612 RKSGDTYIPSL
+1612 RALDEAATNAYENYDKGVPSAPFEKNWAELAMKRMLRYAAENGFDKVAWTTGDQQADRYNMAKVLESISRKDFPFMSERTFVLDGNKYDTLTIDENGNVISFNTTIAEAIGKPLTDVVGKDMAEKMMSLEDGDTISGD
-1623 FEITTLDGMKF
+1623 
-1634 LRKKHPEVA
+1634 
-1643 SAFVAYNNA
+1643 
-1652 RGMQSAQLFQA
+1652 
-1663 YSAYHRE
+1663 
-1670 ILNFAEARVKKI
+1670 
-1682 NKNGGLRI
+1682 GLRI
-1690 FSFSDFEAH
+1690 GGEGMKGFYDQMLPSFMNKYGKKWGVKVGEVTMPNLEENNTMHAVDVTDSMRESVMQGQPRFS
-1699 HLIDLVQVLTDCA
+1699 LPTDLLTDFA
-1712 AKGVMVQG
+1712 DEFKALQDEYASLDPATIDYKHPFRVHKREVVQK
-1720 YTKVPEFANAV
+1720 YV
-1731 KDTKMKLNRSLIG
+1731 DH
-1744 KSKGVV
+1744 VV
-1750 DADYVPQEGEAVSP
+1750 DVLGLSCETFV
-1764 NVVDGKRL
+1764 
-1772 LFDTVEG
+1772 
-1779 IDVNSKDFFDST
+1779 ID
-1791 DSHNV
+1791 
-1796 GNILVTY
+1796 
-1803 NEEQTRIA
+1803 A
-1811 MQDPFV
+1811 
-1817 DYIIPFHTGIRADIL
+1817 
-1832 EQKGIG
+1832 
-1838 DWVNYKNYQSERVE
+1838 
-1852 KDGKLK
+1852 
-1858 KVKKGINIY
+1858 
-1867 TDVLSKDINTERQ
+1867 
-1880 FVNKYLAV
+1880 
-1888 CKAKGYVPKFDMF
+1888 
-1901 LDKTKKGEY
+1901 
-1910 TYTKGYYKSLL
+1910 
-1921 DFKMFDKNGK
+1921 
-1931 ILPQEVVVPV
+1931 
-1941 FDNEVNKQI
+1941 
-1950 LEDYVADEKAKAPN
+1950 ED
-1964 DELYGKVVD
+1964 D
-1973 AMVEQG
+1973 A
-1979 RLTEEQ
+1979 Q
-1985 VAEAMGARY
+1985 VAEAYDRY
-1994 SIIGEVGA
+1994 KKSHQLVSQQYPHRA
-2002 AALDMAEEATIR
+2002 APLADLNDFKSGLKD
-2014 MDNLTIARQME
+2014 DN
-2025 ERGDSALDIRMA
+2025 GKYA
-2037 TGWERGA
+2037 TGLYYKGTDFILMIISENDGYNEQNGYLQVNIHENVHGA
-2044 DGLWRYELMDA
+2044 MDT
-2055 EVNLYDGNETAIR
+2055 LGITDF
-2068 KKIEVAEEEE
+2068 E
-2078 KDFMQQSKADTKEL
+2078 K
-2092 RERTNTYLA
+2092 
-2101 EMREKYGVAEGD
+2101 EMVLSEAEKYQSNTLKKYLDGYD
-2113 ETDAMTEEE
+2113 NETDAAKGEE
-2122 IVHLQSLTGKEI
+2122 IVAYAINSRLNPTHGKLLLEFFEGGVTLSDIWKSYNLQLPLRLSLT
-2134 AFEDYKERRRSELY
+2134 
-2148 NRRMALEA
+2148 
-2156 QLGYVKVKNTDT
+2156 
-2168 DAMIQTTRLGHII
+2168 
-2181 QGKNADALFTAYP
+2181 
-2194 SLRDMEVQFVTDIRD
+2194 
-2209 GAFAAY
+2209 
-2215 ATKGGYKR
+2215 
-2223 IELNAKKTPVDMLT
+2223 
-2237 YYLMHEVQH
+2237 
-2246 AIQDVEGFA
+2246 
-2255 GGGNLSSLQKDGEVT
+2255 
-2270 GEEAYDYYRK
+2270 RK
-2280 IAGEVEARNVSA
+2280 I
-2292 RLNMSAEERMNTL
+2292 
-2305 LSETEDVA
+2305 
-2313 REDQI
+2313 
-2318 FLRDGVEMAMAEGIK
+2318 
-2333 LPKEEYAKLSSTI
+2333 
-2346 MERQHTYG
+2346 
-2354 RPPFD
+2354 
-2359 YAFTDG
+2359 
-2365 SFYVYDYLGD
+2365 
-2375 GDSIINFAMPI
+2375 
-2386 VGNEDLIQNITNS
+2386 
-2399 IDNGTI
+2399 
-2405 TDTRSLDLYAENLQG
+2405 
-2420 KQRVNYRRFADAF
+2420 
-2433 KKRHGNRGYGV
+2433 
-2444 TFRGDSASNG
+2444 
-2454 GSYLEDSERAGG
+2454 
-2466 DATPRGT
+2466 
-2473 SGNIDESANQE
+2473 
-2484 LKTNFSLISP
+2484 
-2494 EMDADYLSAV
+2494 
-2504 ERGDMETAQQMVME
+2504 
-2518 AAKLAG
+2518 
-2524 YTEEVFHG
+2524 
-2532 TPAFGFTTFSS
+2532 
-2543 RRPSGAIFTT
+2543 
-2553 SNRSTA
+2553 
-2559 AEYGKTKYASVREI
+2559 
-2573 NKPLRPVNTPEDVLY
+2573 
-2588 NARSIYGVEYRLAT
+2588 
-2602 EEERKAIQEKVEK
+2602 
-2615 EARIVRDKLSEFM
+2615 
-2628 SEITEFPEEL
+2628 
-2638 RDAVVKIENIIF
+2638 
-2650 DGAELRENG
+2650 
-2659 NDGDEALQILK
+2659 
-2670 DDYRWYR
+2670 
-2677 EARADINLTDNRVK
+2677 
-2691 DRLTEEQKAYL
+2691 L
-2702 NYLAGYQVGDMAID
+2702 NYLKDGYEAKNKITNNAGGSNKTA
-2716 IAHSYALT
+2716 AGS
-2724 FSESPIATVDGG
+2724 SPKAT
-2736 IVVSLEDLESRI
+2736 
-2748 NEDAKIGSYHLYG
+2748 N
-2761 NVGNN
+2761 
-2766 PLEIDGKGKDWVAIR
+2766 
-2781 YNDLQTTDDI
+2781 
-2791 AEWAK
+2791 
-2796 EEGYTSV
+2796 
-2803 KIKNITD
+2803 
-2810 GGPLSDV
+2810 
-2817 AIFFDSSY
+2817 
-2825 LKSADPVTYDD
+2825 
-2836 NGNVIPLSKRF
+2836 SKRF
-2847 NPKKEDIR
+2847 ASKYLGEDIR
-2855 YSIPSEED
+2855 VAERWDRSVD
-2863 ARFERKVAFLE
+2863 ARF
-2874 DLVRDYNIPLPT
+2874 
-2886 FIAQTKEEFKRMA
+2886 
-2899 MEYGIPE
+2899 
-2906 EEIDVDKDRGY
+2906 
-2917 YCSKDDII
+2917 
-2925 LINAGL
+2925 
-2931 QSSRGKLHGTMLHEY
+2931 H
-2946 GHHINKLYLSNKIKE
+2946 
-2961 LADRLNPED
+2961 
-2970 IEVARKEIYGD
+2970 
-2981 GYADKDVSEI
+2981 
-2991 INELICFM
+2991 
-2999 VEHLQI
+2999 
-3005 EKTKPTFE
+3005 
-3013 GQIPT
+3013 
-3018 QEFIE
+3018 
-3023 AWEKDIESNAR
+3023 
-3034 GNATESILY
+3034 
-3043 EILPLVK
+3043 
-3050 ENLEY
+3050 
-3055 HKEQYGAEKENT
+3055 
-3067 IVIARKEY
+3067 
-3075 VQADGGGYKKSE
+3075 
-3087 LQGYHEGRPIE
+3087 
-3098 AFSRDAAYYRRSEG
+3098 
-3112 ADAQEVTRYSLPDPD
+3112 LPDPD
-3127 PSDVF
+3127 PNDVF

-3142 GNEVDITTLSSE
+3142 GNEVDITTLTSE
-3154 EAKAILDGKVLQ
+3154 EAKEILDGKVRQ
-3166 MLEAEYDYAVVS
+3166 MLEAEYDHAVVA
-3178 IRKEAEEARQA
+3178 IRREAEEARQA

-3203 SAKAAR
+3203 GAKAAR

-3246 IDKGNKRGLASELGL
+3246 GDRGNKRGLASELGL

-3356 TAYEQHLANFEL
+3356 SAYEQHLANFEL
-3368 SEGEERTAYRDRAA
+3368 SEGEERTAYHDRAA

-3458 RIINLVKASRSQRQ
+3458 RLINLVKASRSQRQ

-3559 LVDAFRKKELKG
+3559 LVDAFRKNDLKG
-3571 LDDAQKAKIIEAKLA
+3571 LNDAQKTKIIEAKLA
-3586 EVEKE
+3586 EMEKE
-3591 LHPEVVYDREGN
+3591 LHPEVVYDDKGN

-3641 ASAEL
+3641 TVDEL

-3716 KKASGQGERSS
+3716 KKASGQGKASS

-3732 RARINTTVNAPY
+3732 RATLNISVNAPY

-3827 PIGTLTYKEMGEN
+3827 PIGTLTYKEMGED
-3840 GKMRDAQIVLNV
+3840 GQMRDAQIVLNV

-3864 PRYQEAMQEKHGITQ
+3864 PRYQEAMQEKHAITQ
-3879 SDIDAL
+3879 GDIDAL
-3885 MTNIAS
+3885 MANIAS
-3891 VNVGFLDFMDWV
+3891 VNAGFLDFMDWV
-3903 NEKFLPS
+3903 NETFLPS

-4354 YLFGSAATSLASG
+4354 YLFGSAATSWASG
-4367 FEVSLTPAYDEFVK
+4367 FGTSLTPAYDEFVK
-4381 DVKGVLDDSG
+4381 DVKGIFDDSG

-4399 MAAKYFV
+4399 MAAKYLV
-4406 GVDLKAM
+4406 GIDLKAL
-4413 QSIGAG
+4413 QNIGAG

-4434 KFLNAPNRYIKAFV
+4434 KFLNAPSRYIKAFV

-4514 DVLYHHGGKEMLAD
+4514 NVLYHYGGEEALAG
-4528 YMKVDKQHKDICE
+4528 YLKVEKQHKDICD
-4541 LLDWNPSAK
+4541 LLGWSSTAK
-4550 VSDKKSELS
+4550 VSDKKRDLT
-4559 DMHAELAYYQDD
+4559 DMHYALAKYQDKA
-4571 VAYWSKQRK
+4571 AYWEKKRK
-4580 NWVGSEEE
+4580 DWVGSEDY

-4594 DELQAKNEL
+4594 DEQEAKNDL
-4603 INQYYEYIKQTGL
+4603 INNYYEYIKQAGL